1 MRVFFQ
7 TSRQRSFLSA
17 CRIARK
23 KWSASVPLLLAA
35 LLTVVF
41 YSCRDEDL
49 LPSVQSVEHNG
60 TRTEDNANT
69 SGLTISGDI
78 KKFYDDKNNLLY
90 SGYTYAPSRRVPLV
104 GEGRVINQITKNLVG
119 VLSNSDNKLEY
130 LVDKN
135 LDNSVKLTGLAEVNT
150 GLPILSV
157 KDVNRVYYD
166 SSNGIKVGFLYK
178 DPGGLLSLNV
188 LKGFWVKT
196 YLKGEEQDG
205 SSTSGSGD
213 DFQLLNLNLL
223 NVSGGLSEISFTTTK
238 PFDEVRI
245 GCASIDVDVLSGLE
259 FYYAFVGENPK
270 KIAASFGY
278 YKEAETN
285 SGLGN
290 TNNLIDEYPDNS
302 EQLSM
307 LGHHELYV
315 DFNEK
320 IVKDSEI
327 GFKTGGLKTLD
338 IDLTGLS
345 LFELTNNDVNNKYV
359 WGNEKVLS
367 GGIGI
372 SLLGTQDGSMSAIA
386 KEDCYGVKIKLNTGL
401 VGGLLD
407 AILGLLGNTHY
418 YYAYSRDPVEIDVSS
433 YFTIGNDTIST
444 DYYNLPTPSD
454 DGSVSYSLDRW
465 PSGATSPS
473 ISGNRITG
481 MTVNGDYVV
490 QAIYKRGEETSWSY
504 AVIHR
509 DKKEAEAGC
518 NTMMINTSA
527 NQGQYTVVESSGSQ
541 GGISLFN
548 KINNRQNLVDDD
560 YTNYAEA
567 TNVLSLIQFGS
578 LAGVHSSQDIAPQGG
593 GKTRVGFVM
602 QTNNQLLG
610 ADVLKFFFI
619 RLYNDGKEVFSG
631 LTAENDAVGVGL
643 VGNDGSKLRFY
654 VETDQTFDQVE
665 LWTAGLLNVNLNTF
679 RLYYAFYEPVTCEEY
694 AGTSEAC
701 MEMITAQKHGATI
714 NYAETKSSSAA
725 SVGSTMNNLSY
736 VIDNSQ
742 QTAASIVAG
751 VSLISRSTVAV
762 KFNSI
767 RGGQPVGAI
776 LRTPGYVLNAS
787 VLQNVTIAAYNG
799 GQAVA
804 SESTSGGLAS
814 IEVISDAGLAYME
827 VTPLQDYDEVRIS
840 FPSLADALETVW
852 LSGFYIRPDA
862 NGNGIPDCAE
872 EPDDQ
877 GGTDGITYKSITE
890 HVCVDETNDLG
901 KVRISVDAQDDKV
914 GTKLTFTCYPY
925 NGNGQKIEQEA
936 ELQQDDK
943 GYFFELS
950 LPVGDYSIS
959 GLSTYNGLRAQV
971 HPLKTT
977 WKRNAADTDWNNW
990 SNWTDGSPWG
1000 CTNVVIPTG
1009 ATRYPNLKAWGSVD
1023 KFYGGNY
1030 CANIHFEPGAA
1041 VLNTQYLEYDCAYV
1055 EMEVQSGMYHMIS
1068 TPLHGMVTGDMF
1080 VSPEMPAYF
1089 TPLNG
1094 ATYREVRHNPVV
1106 RQKMYSRAV
1115 TTATSGTDL
1124 NGTVAATADWSRTF
1138 NAVAQLYEQAQ
1149 GIKMMVGNEGD
1160 GTSYRLRF
1168 PKAYTEYNYYTL
1180 SGGWVKEE
1188 TLPEGA
1194 RNMNGKFAYEESG
1207 FKPENAGRSFTFKLR
1222 NEEQG
1227 ATYFVAGNPFMSY
1240 LDIKTFLTENKQSVQ
1255 AIRIIDSEN
1264 VFGEEEGLVR
1274 ISLSENGN
1282 LSFDVAGEQ
1291 SNTIAPLQ
1299 AFYVEAS
1306 GDNASDN
1313 VDITYTSNM
1322 FVQPFASTA
1331 TRSSRSASVPAAGEM
1346 KISAVSGNSVSSC
1359 SLLRSAGASDAY
1371 NAKEDV
1377 ITLIDEN
1384 FMPKVKVYTVAGKR
1398 ALDIQKI
1405 KNAARVDL
1413 GFMVKD
1419 GSQQTKF
1426 TLNYGSN
1433 WKGWTLV
1440 DKQTGN
1446 RYLLDGTSLTVN
1458 AGAMKSNNGRFY
1470 LVKE

>member
-1 MRVFFQ
+1 MSVFFQ

-17 CRIARK
+17 CRIAGK
-23 KWSASVPLLLAA
+23 KWSASVPLFLAA

-49 LPSVQSVEHNG
+49 LPSVQSFEQGG
-60 TRTEDNANT
+60 TRAEAAST
-69 SGLTISGDI
+69 SGLDVVQ
-78 KKFYDDKNNLLY
+78 DA
-90 SGYTYAPSRRVPLV
+90 TYGATYKPNCRVPLV

-135 LDNSVKLTGLAEVNT
+135 LDNFVSLKGLAEVNA

-166 SSNGIKVGFLYK
+166 SSNVIKVGFLYK
-178 DPGGLLSLNV
+178 DPGGLLSLDV

-205 SSTSGSGD
+205 SSTSGSGEN
-213 DFQLLNLNLL
+213 FQLLNLNLL
-223 NVSGGLSEISFTTTK
+223 NVSGGLSEISFTTKK

-270 KIAASFGY
+270 KIAA
-278 YKEAETN
+278 KEH
-285 SGLGN
+285 
-290 TNNLIDEYPDNS
+290 EYPDAKQERPS
-302 EQLSM
+302 
-307 LGHHELYV
+307 
-315 DFNEK
+315 
-320 IVKDSEI
+320 
-327 GFKTGGLKTLD
+327 
-338 IDLTGLS
+338 
-345 LFELTNNDVNNKYV
+345 TNITD
-359 WGNEKVLS
+359 
-367 GGIGI
+367 
-372 SLLGTQDGSMSAIA
+372 LLGRNLVDSDISNGPTCELLS
-386 KEDCYGVKIKLNTGL
+386 GL
-401 VGGLLD
+401 VGGGLTCRVDFGATIPVGSEVGYYTKGGGLASISLGATKLNAYDTGDNNPQSINTEGGIGVSALVGGAREFSMILTKENAQRLELDLPSGINLLS
-407 AILGLLGNTHY
+407 AVQVH
-418 YYAYSRDPVEIDVSS
+418 YAYSRDPVEIDVSS

-454 DGSVSYSLDRW
+454 GSVTYSLISW

-473 ISGNRITG
+473 ISGNHMTG

-490 QAIYKRGEETSWSY
+490 KAIYTREEKETSWSY

-509 DKKEAEAGC
+509 NKKEAVAGC
-518 NTMMINTSA
+518 NTMMINTSG
-527 NQGQYTVVESSGSQ
+527 NEGQYTVVESSGSQ

-548 KINNRQNLVDDD
+548 KINNRQNLVDGD

-593 GKTRVGFVM
+593 KTRVGFVM

-619 RLYNDGKEVFSG
+619 RLYKDGEEVFSG
-631 LTAENDAVGVGL
+631 LTAENDAIGVGL

-654 VETDQTFDQVE
+654 VETDKTFDQVE

-714 NYAETKSSSAA
+714 NYAETKSSSVA
-725 SVGSTMNNLSY
+725 SVGATTNNLSY

-751 VSLISRSTVAV
+751 VSLISRPTVAV

-767 RGGQPVGAI
+767 RGGQPLGAI

-804 SESTSGGLAS
+804 SESTSSGLAS

-827 VTPLQDYDEVRIS
+827 VTPLQDYNEVRIS

-872 EPDDQ
+872 ELEVQ
-877 GGTDGITYKSITE
+877 GEIDIVYRDITE
-890 HVCVDETNDLG
+890 HVCVDETTYLG
-901 KVRISVDAQDDKV
+901 NVRISVDAKPELL
-914 GTKLTFTCYPY
+914 GTELTFTCYPY

-936 ELQQDDK
+936 ALQQDNN

-977 WKRNAADTDWNNW
+977 WKRNALDTDWNNW
-990 SNWTDGSPWG
+990 NNWTDGSPWG
-1000 CTNVVIPTG
+1000 CTNVVIPAG
-1009 ATRYPNLKAWGSVD
+1009 ATRYPNLNAWGSVD

-1115 TTATSGTDL
+1115 TTATSGTDP
-1124 NGTVAATADWSRTF
+1124 NGTVVATADWSRTF
-1138 NAVAQLYEQAQ
+1138 NAVAQPYEQAQ
-1149 GIKMMVGNEGD
+1149 GIKMMVGND
-1160 GTSYRLRF
+1160 WGTSYRLRF

-1180 SGGWVKEE
+1180 SGGWVKKE

-1194 RNMNGKFAYEESG
+1194 RNMNGKFAYEVIG
-1207 FKPENAGRSFTFKLR
+1207 FNPENAGSSFTFELR

-1227 ATYFVAGNPFMSY
+1227 ATCFVAGNPFMSY

-1264 VFGEEEGLVR
+1264 IFGGKEGLVR
-1274 ISLSENGN
+1274 ISLGENGD

-1299 AFYVEAS
+1299 AFYVEVS
-1306 GDNASDN
+1306 GDYASDN
-1313 VDITYTSNM
+1313 VNITYTSNM
-1322 FVQPFASTA
+1322 FVQPSASTA
-1331 TRSSRSASVPAAGEM
+1331 TRSSRSASVPTAGEM

-1371 NAKEDV
+1371 NAKEDIV
-1377 ITLIDEN
+1377 SLIDED
-1384 FMPKVKVYTVAGKR
+1384 FMPKVKVYTVADKR
-1398 ALDIQKI
+1398 ALDIQKMS
-1405 KNAARVDL
+1405 NATRVGL

-1419 GSQQTKF
+1419 GSQQTEF
-1426 TLNYGSN
+1426 TLDYGSN

-1440 DKQTGN
+1440 DKQTGK

-1458 AGAMKSNNGRFY
+1458 AGAMKSNDGRFY

>member
-1 MRVFFQ
+1 MSVFFQ

-17 CRIARK
+17 CRIAGK
-23 KWSASVPLLLAA
+23 KWSASVPLFLAA

-49 LPSVQSVEHNG
+49 LPSVQSFEQGG
-60 TRTEDNANT
+60 TRAETAST
-69 SGLTISGDI
+69 SGLDVVQ
-78 KKFYDDKNNLLY
+78 DA
-90 SGYTYAPSRRVPLV
+90 TYGATYKPNCRVPLV

-135 LDNSVKLTGLAEVNT
+135 LDNFVSLKGLAEVNA

-188 LKGFWVKT
+188 LQGFWVKT
-196 YLKGEEQDG
+196 YLKGKEQDG
-205 SSTSGSGD
+205 SSTSGSGEN
-213 DFQLLNLNLL
+213 FQLLNLNLL

-270 KIAASFGY
+270 KIAAE
-278 YKEAETN
+278 KH
-285 SGLGN
+285 
-290 TNNLIDEYPDNS
+290 EYPYA
-302 EQLSM
+302 EQERPLHPLSKGD
-307 LGHHELYV
+307 LV
-315 DFNEK
+315 NE
-320 IVKDSEI
+320 S
-327 GFKTGGLKTLD
+327 
-338 IDLTGLS
+338 LT
-345 LFELTNNDVNNKYV
+345 
-359 WGNEKVLS
+359 
-367 GGIGI
+367 
-372 SLLGTQDGSMSAIA
+372 DGPVC
-386 KEDCYGVKIKLNTGL
+386 EL
-401 VGGLLD
+401 VGGLLGGGLTCRVD
-407 AILGLLGNTHY
+407 FGATIPVGSEVGYYTTGGGLASISLGATKLNAYDTSDNNPQSINAESGIGVSALAGGAREFSMILTKKDTRRLELDLPSGINLLSAVQVH
-418 YYAYSRDPVEIDVSS
+418 YAYSRDPVEIDVSS

-444 DYYNLPTPSD
+444 DYYNLPTPSE
-454 DGSVSYSLDRW
+454 GTVIYSLISS
-465 PSGATSPS
+465 PNGVTSPE
-473 ISGNRITG
+473 ISGNHITG

-490 QAIYKRGEETSWSY
+490 KAVYTREEKEISWSY

-509 DKKEAEAGC
+509 NKKEAEAGC
-518 NTMMINTSA
+518 NTMMINTSG
-527 NQGQYTVVESSGSQ
+527 NEGQYTVVESSGSQ

-548 KINNRQNLVDDD
+548 KINNRQNLVDGD

-578 LAGVHSSQDIAPQGG
+578 LAGVHSSQDIALQGG

-619 RLYNDGKEVFSG
+619 RLYKDGKEVFSG

-654 VETDQTFDQVE
+654 VETDRTFDQVE

-714 NYAETKSSSAA
+714 NYAETKSSSVA
-725 SVGSTMNNLSY
+725 SVGATTNNLSY

-751 VSLISRSTVAV
+751 VSLISRPTVAV

-767 RGGQPVGAI
+767 RGGQPLGAI

-804 SESTSGGLAS
+804 SESTSSGLAS

-827 VTPLQDYDEVRIS
+827 VTPLQDYNEVRIS

-872 EPDDQ
+872 ELEVQ
-877 GGTDGITYKSITE
+877 GEIDIVYRDITE
-890 HVCVDETNDLG
+890 HVCVGEKTYLG
-901 KVRISVDAQDDKV
+901 NVRISVDAKPELL
-914 GTKLTFTCYPY
+914 GTELTFTCYPY

-936 ELQQDDK
+936 ALQQDNN

-977 WKRNAADTDWNNW
+977 WKRNALDTDWNNW
-990 SNWTDGSPWG
+990 NNWTDGSPWG
-1000 CTNVVIPTG
+1000 CTKVVIPAG
-1009 ATRYPNLKAWGSVD
+1009 ATRYPNLNAWGSVD

-1094 ATYREVRHNPVV
+1094 AAYREVRHNPVV

-1115 TTATSGTDL
+1115 TTATSGTDP
-1124 NGTVAATADWSRTF
+1124 NGTVVATADWSRTF
-1138 NAVAQLYEQAQ
+1138 NAVAQPYEQAQ
-1149 GIKMMVGNEGD
+1149 GIKMMVGND
-1160 GTSYRLRF
+1160 WGTSYRLRF

-1180 SGGWVKEE
+1180 SGGWVKKE

-1194 RNMNGKFAYEESG
+1194 RNMNGKFAYEVIG
-1207 FKPENAGRSFTFKLR
+1207 FNPENAGSSFTFELR

-1227 ATYFVAGNPFMSY
+1227 ATCFVAGNPFMSY

-1264 VFGEEEGLVR
+1264 IFGGKEGLVR
-1274 ISLSENGN
+1274 ISLGENGD

-1299 AFYVEAS
+1299 AFYVEVS
-1306 GDNASDN
+1306 GDYASDN
-1313 VDITYTSNM
+1313 VNITYTSNM
-1322 FVQPFASTA
+1322 FVQPSASTA
-1331 TRSSRSASVPAAGEM
+1331 TRSSRSASVPTAGEM

-1371 NAKEDV
+1371 NAKEDIV
-1377 ITLIDEN
+1377 SLIDED
-1384 FMPKVKVYTVAGKR
+1384 FMPKVKVYTVADKR
-1398 ALDIQKI
+1398 ALDIQKMS
-1405 KNAARVDL
+1405 NATRVGL

-1419 GSQQTKF
+1419 GSQQTEF
-1426 TLNYGSN
+1426 TLDYGSN

-1440 DKQTGN
+1440 DKQTGK

-1458 AGAMKSNNGRFY
+1458 AGAMKSNDGRFY

>member
-1 MRVFFQ
+1 MSVFFQ

-17 CRIARK
+17 CRIAGK
-23 KWSASVPLLLAA
+23 KWSASVPLFLAA

-49 LPSVQSVEHNG
+49 LPSVQSFEQGG
-60 TRTEDNANT
+60 TRAEAAST
-69 SGLTISGDI
+69 SGLDVVQ
-78 KKFYDDKNNLLY
+78 DA
-90 SGYTYAPSRRVPLV
+90 TYGATYKPNCRVPLV

-135 LDNSVKLTGLAEVNT
+135 LDNFVSLKGLVEVNA

-178 DPGGLLSLNV
+178 DPGGLLSLDV

-205 SSTSGSGD
+205 SSTSGSGEN
-213 DFQLLNLNLL
+213 FQLLNLNLL

-259 FYYAFVGENPK
+259 FYYAFVGENSK
-270 KIAASFGY
+270 KIAAE
-278 YKEAETN
+278 KH
-285 SGLGN
+285 
-290 TNNLIDEYPDNS
+290 EYPYA
-302 EQLSM
+302 EQERPRHHLSKGD
-307 LGHHELYV
+307 LVNESLTDGPVCELV
-315 DFNEK
+315 
-320 IVKDSEI
+320 S
-327 GFKTGGLKTLD
+327 
-338 IDLTGLS
+338 
-345 LFELTNNDVNNKYV
+345 
-359 WGNEKVLS
+359 
-367 GGIGI
+367 
-372 SLLGTQDGSMSAIA
+372 
-386 KEDCYGVKIKLNTGL
+386 
-401 VGGLLD
+401 
-407 AILGLLGNTHY
+407 GLLGGGLTCRVDFGATIPVGSEVGY
-418 YYAYSRDPVEIDVSS
+418 YTTGGGLASISLGATELNAYDTSDNNPQSINAESGIGVSALAGGAREFSMILTKKDTRRLELDLPSGINLLSAVQVRYAYSRDPVEIDVSS

-444 DYYNLPTPSD
+444 DYYNLPTPSE
-454 DGSVSYSLDRW
+454 GTVIYSLISS
-465 PSGATSPS
+465 PNGVTSPE
-473 ISGNRITG
+473 ISGNHITG

-490 QAIYKRGEETSWSY
+490 KAVYTREEKEISWSY

-509 DKKEAEAGC
+509 NKKEAEAGC
-518 NTMMINTSA
+518 NTMMINTSG
-527 NQGQYTVVESSGSQ
+527 NEGQYTVVESSGSQ

-548 KINNRQNLVDDD
+548 KINNRQNLVDGD

-578 LAGVHSSQDIAPQGG
+578 LAGVHSSQDIALQGG

-619 RLYNDGKEVFSG
+619 RLYKDGKEVFSG

-654 VETDQTFDQVE
+654 VETDRTFDQVE

-714 NYAETKSSSAA
+714 NYAETKSSSVA
-725 SVGSTMNNLSY
+725 SVGATTNNLSY

-751 VSLISRSTVAV
+751 VSLISRPTVAV

-767 RGGQPVGAI
+767 RGGQPLGAI

-804 SESTSGGLAS
+804 SESTSSGLAS

-827 VTPLQDYDEVRIS
+827 VTPLQDYNEVRIS

-872 EPDDQ
+872 ELEVQ
-877 GGTDGITYKSITE
+877 GEIDIVYRDITE
-890 HVCVDETNDLG
+890 HVCVDETTYLG
-901 KVRISVDAQDDKV
+901 NVRISVDAKPELL
-914 GTKLTFTCYPY
+914 GTELTFTCYPY

-936 ELQQDDK
+936 ALQQDNN

-977 WKRNAADTDWNNW
+977 WKRNALDTDWNNW
-990 SNWTDGSPWG
+990 NNWTDGSPWG
-1000 CTNVVIPTG
+1000 CTNVVIPAG
-1009 ATRYPNLKAWGSVD
+1009 ATRYPNLNAWGSVD

-1115 TTATSGTDL
+1115 TTATSGTDP
-1124 NGTVAATADWSRTF
+1124 NGTVVATADWSRTF
-1138 NAVAQLYEQAQ
+1138 NAVAQPYEQAQ
-1149 GIKMMVGNEGD
+1149 GIKMMVGND
-1160 GTSYRLRF
+1160 WGTSYRLRF

-1180 SGGWVKEE
+1180 SGGWVKKE

-1194 RNMNGKFAYEESG
+1194 RNMNGKFAYEVIG
-1207 FKPENAGRSFTFKLR
+1207 FNPENAGSSFTFELR

-1227 ATYFVAGNPFMSY
+1227 ATCFVAGNPFMSY

-1264 VFGEEEGLVR
+1264 IFGGKEGLVR
-1274 ISLSENGN
+1274 ISLGENGD

-1299 AFYVEAS
+1299 AFYVEVS
-1306 GDNASDN
+1306 GDYASDN
-1313 VDITYTSNM
+1313 VNITYTSNM
-1322 FVQPFASTA
+1322 FVQPSASTA
-1331 TRSSRSASVPAAGEM
+1331 TRSSRSASVPTAGEM

-1371 NAKEDV
+1371 NAKEDIV
-1377 ITLIDEN
+1377 SLIDED
-1384 FMPKVKVYTVAGKR
+1384 FMPKVKVYTVADKR
-1398 ALDIQKI
+1398 ALDIQKMS
-1405 KNAARVDL
+1405 NATRVGL

-1419 GSQQTKF
+1419 GSQQTEF
-1426 TLNYGSN
+1426 TLDYGSN

-1440 DKQTGN
+1440 DKQTGK

-1458 AGAMKSNNGRFY
+1458 AGAMKSNDGRFY

>member
-1 MRVFFQ
+1 MSVFFQ

-17 CRIARK
+17 CRIAGK
-23 KWSASVPLLLAA
+23 KWSASVPLFLAA

-49 LPSVQSVEHNG
+49 LPSVQSFEQGG
-60 TRTEDNANT
+60 TRAEAAST
-69 SGLTISGDI
+69 SGLDVVQ
-78 KKFYDDKNNLLY
+78 DA
-90 SGYTYAPSRRVPLV
+90 TYGATYKPNCRVPLV

-135 LDNSVKLTGLAEVNT
+135 LDNFVSLKGLAEVNA

-166 SSNGIKVGFLYK
+166 SSNVIKVGFLYK
-178 DPGGLLSLNV
+178 DPGGLLSLDV

-205 SSTSGSGD
+205 SSTSGSGEN
-213 DFQLLNLNLL
+213 FQLLNLNLL
-223 NVSGGLSEISFTTTK
+223 NVSGGLSEISFTTKK

-270 KIAASFGY
+270 KIAA
-278 YKEAETN
+278 KEH
-285 SGLGN
+285 
-290 TNNLIDEYPDNS
+290 EYPDAKQERPS
-302 EQLSM
+302 
-307 LGHHELYV
+307 
-315 DFNEK
+315 
-320 IVKDSEI
+320 
-327 GFKTGGLKTLD
+327 
-338 IDLTGLS
+338 
-345 LFELTNNDVNNKYV
+345 TNITD
-359 WGNEKVLS
+359 
-367 GGIGI
+367 
-372 SLLGTQDGSMSAIA
+372 LLGRNLVDSDISNGPTCELLS
-386 KEDCYGVKIKLNTGL
+386 GL
-401 VGGLLD
+401 VGGGLTCRVDFGATIPVGSEVGYYTKGGGLASISLGATKLNAYDTGDNNPQSINTEGGIGVSALVGGAREFSMILTKENAQRLELDLPSGINLLS
-407 AILGLLGNTHY
+407 AVQVH
-418 YYAYSRDPVEIDVSS
+418 YAYSRDPVEIDVSS

-454 DGSVSYSLDRW
+454 GSVTYSLISW

-473 ISGNRITG
+473 ISGNHMTG

-490 QAIYKRGEETSWSY
+490 KAIYTREEKETSWSY

-509 DKKEAEAGC
+509 NKKEAVAGC
-518 NTMMINTSA
+518 NTMMINTSG
-527 NQGQYTVVESSGSQ
+527 NEGQYTVVESSGSQ

-548 KINNRQNLVDDD
+548 KINNRQNLVDGD

-593 GKTRVGFVM
+593 KTRVGFVM

-619 RLYNDGKEVFSG
+619 RLYKDGEEVFSG
-631 LTAENDAVGVGL
+631 LTAENDAIGVGL

-654 VETDQTFDQVE
+654 VETDKTFDQVE

-679 RLYYAFYEPVTCEEY
+679 RLYYAFYEPTTCEEY

-714 NYAETKSSSAA
+714 NYAETKSSSVA
-725 SVGSTMNNLSY
+725 SVGATTNNLSY

-767 RGGQPVGAI
+767 RGGQPLGAI

-804 SESTSGGLAS
+804 SESTSSGLAS

-827 VTPLQDYDEVRIS
+827 VTPLQDYNEVRIS

-872 EPDDQ
+872 ELEVQ
-877 GGTDGITYKSITE
+877 GEIDIVYRGITE
-890 HVCVDETNDLG
+890 HVCVDETTYLG
-901 KVRISVDAQDDKV
+901 NVRISVDAKPELL
-914 GTKLTFTCYPY
+914 GTELTFTCYPY

-936 ELQQDDK
+936 ALQQDNN

-977 WKRNAADTDWNNW
+977 WKRNASDTDWNNW
-990 SNWTDGSPWG
+990 NNWTDGSPWG
-1000 CTNVVIPTG
+1000 CTNVVIPAG
-1009 ATRYPNLKAWGSVD
+1009 ATRYPNLNAWGSVD

-1115 TTATSGTDL
+1115 TTATSGTDP
-1124 NGTVAATADWSRTF
+1124 NGTVAATVDWSRTF
-1138 NAVAQLYEQAQ
+1138 NAVAQPYEQAQ
-1149 GIKMMVGNEGD
+1149 GIKMMVGND
-1160 GTSYRLRF
+1160 WGTSYRLRF

-1180 SGGWVKEE
+1180 SGGWVKKE

-1194 RNMNGKFAYEESG
+1194 RNMNGKFAYEVIG
-1207 FKPENAGRSFTFKLR
+1207 FNPENAGSSFTFELR

-1264 VFGEEEGLVR
+1264 IFGGEEGLVR
-1274 ISLSENGN
+1274 ISLGENGD

-1299 AFYVEAS
+1299 AFYVEVS
-1306 GDNASDN
+1306 GDYASDN
-1313 VDITYTSNM
+1313 VNITYTSNM
-1322 FVQPFASTA
+1322 FVQPSASTA
-1331 TRSSRSASVPAAGEM
+1331 TRSSRSASVPTAGEM

-1359 SLLRSAGASDAY
+1359 SLLHSAGASDAY
-1371 NAKEDV
+1371 NAKEDIV
-1377 ITLIDEN
+1377 SLIDED
-1384 FMPKVKVYTVAGKR
+1384 FMPKVKVYTVADKR
-1398 ALDIQKI
+1398 ALDIQKMS
-1405 KNAARVDL
+1405 NATRVGL

-1419 GSQQTKF
+1419 GSQQTEF
-1426 TLNYGSN
+1426 TLDYGSN

-1440 DKQTGN
+1440 DKQTGK

-1458 AGAMKSNNGRFY
+1458 AGAMKSNDGRFY

>member
-1 MRVFFQ
+1 MSVFFQ

-17 CRIARK
+17 CRIAGK
-23 KWSASVPLLLAA
+23 KWSASVPLFLAA

-49 LPSVQSVEHNG
+49 LPSVQSFEQGG
-60 TRTEDNANT
+60 TRAEAAST
-69 SGLTISGDI
+69 SGLDVVQ
-78 KKFYDDKNNLLY
+78 DA
-90 SGYTYAPSRRVPLV
+90 TYGATYKPNCRVPLV

-135 LDNSVKLTGLAEVNT
+135 LDNSVSLKGLAEVNA

-178 DPGGLLSLNV
+178 APGGLLSLNV
-188 LKGFWVKT
+188 LQGFWVKT
-196 YLKGEEQDG
+196 YLKGKEQDG

-213 DFQLLNLNLL
+213 NFKLLNLNLL

-245 GCASIDVDVLSGLE
+245 GCASIDVNVLSGLE

-270 KIAASFGY
+270 KIAAETYAYPTAKQEKPAHLGTGDLVNKNLNDGPVCELVSGLLGGLTCRVDFGATIPVGSEVGY
-278 YKEAETN
+278 YT
-285 SGLGN
+285 
-290 TNNLIDEYPDNS
+290 
-302 EQLSM
+302 
-307 LGHHELYV
+307 
-315 DFNEK
+315 
-320 IVKDSEI
+320 
-327 GFKTGGLKTLD
+327 TGGGLASISLGATKLNAYD
-338 IDLTGLS
+338 TGD
-345 LFELTNNDVNNKYV
+345 NNPQSINT
-359 WGNEKVLS
+359 ES
-367 GGIGI
+367 GIGV
-372 SLLGTQDGSMSAIA
+372 SA
-386 KEDCYGVKIKLNTGL
+386 L
-401 VGGLLD
+401 VGGAREFSMILTKKDTRRLELDLPSGINLLS
-407 AILGLLGNTHY
+407 AVKVH
-418 YYAYSRDPVEIDVSS
+418 YAYSRDPVEIDVSS

-444 DYYNLPTPSD
+444 DYYNLPTPSE
-454 DGSVSYSLDRW
+454 GTVIYSLISW

-473 ISGNRITG
+473 ISGNHMTG

-490 QAIYKRGEETSWSY
+490 KAVYTREEKEISWSY

-509 DKKEAEAGC
+509 NKKEAEAGC
-518 NTMMINTSA
+518 NTMMINTSGSE
-527 NQGQYTVVESSGSQ
+527 GQYTVVESSGSQ

-548 KINNRQNLVDDD
+548 KINNRQNLVDGD

-593 GKTRVGFVM
+593 KTRVGFVM

-619 RLYNDGKEVFSG
+619 RLYKDGEEVFSG
-631 LTAENDAVGVGL
+631 LTAENDAIGVGL

-654 VETDQTFDQVE
+654 VETDKTFDQVE

-679 RLYYAFYEPVTCEEY
+679 RLYYAFYEPTTCEEY

-714 NYAETKSSSAA
+714 NYAETKSSSVA
-725 SVGSTMNNLSY
+725 SVGTTMNNLSY

-767 RGGQPVGAI
+767 RGGQPLGAI

-827 VTPLQDYDEVRIS
+827 VTPLQGYDEVRIS

-877 GGTDGITYKSITE
+877 GETDIAYKSITE
-890 HVCVDETNDLG
+890 HVCVDETTYLG
-901 KVRISVDAQDDKV
+901 NVRIFVDAQDDKV

-936 ELQQDDK
+936 ELRQDDK

-959 GLSTYNGLRAQV
+959 GLSTYNGMRAQV

-977 WKRNAADTDWNNW
+977 WKRNASDTDWNNW

-1000 CTNVVIPTG
+1000 CTNVVIPAG
-1009 ATRYPNLKAWGSVD
+1009 ATRYPDLNAWGSVD

-1068 TPLHGMVTGDMF
+1068 TLLHGMITGDMF

-1089 TPLNG
+1089 TPLKED
-1094 ATYREVRHNPVV
+1094 TYREMRHNPIV

-1115 TTATSGTDL
+1115 TTATSGT
-1124 NGTVAATADWSRTF
+1124 NGTVVATADWSRTF
-1138 NAVAQLYEQAQ
+1138 NAVAQPYEQAQ
-1149 GIKMMVGNEGD
+1149 GIKMMVGND
-1160 GTSYRLRF
+1160 WGTSYRLRF

-1180 SGGWVKEE
+1180 SGGWVKKE

-1207 FKPENAGRSFTFKLR
+1207 FKPENAGRSFTFELR

-1255 AIRIIDSEN
+1255 AIRIIDSES

-1274 ISLSENGN
+1274 ISLGKNGD

-1299 AFYVEAS
+1299 AFYVEALE
-1306 GDNASDN
+1306 GYTSDN
-1313 VDITYTSNM
+1313 VNITYTSDM
-1322 FVQPFASTA
+1322 FVQPSASTA
-1331 TRSSRSASVPAAGEM
+1331 TRSSRSASVPTAGEM

-1359 SLLRSAGASDAY
+1359 SLIRSAGASDAY
-1371 NAKEDV
+1371 NAKEDIV
-1377 ITLIDEN
+1377 SLIDED
-1384 FMPKVKVYTVAGKR
+1384 FMPKVKVYTVADKR
-1398 ALDIQKI
+1398 ALDIQKMS
-1405 KNAARVDL
+1405 NATRVDL

-1419 GSQQTKF
+1419 GSQQTEF
-1426 TLNYGSN
+1426 TLDYGSN

-1440 DKQTGN
+1440 DKQTGK

-1458 AGAMKSNNGRFY
+1458 AGAMKSNDGRFY

>member
-17 CRIARK
+17 CRIAGK

-60 TRTEDNANT
+60 TRNETEST
-69 SGLTISGDI
+69 SGLDVVQDEIYGA
-78 KKFYDDKNNLLY
+78 
-90 SGYTYAPSRRVPLV
+90 TYKPNCRVPLV

-135 LDNSVKLTGLAEVNT
+135 LDNSVSLKGLAEVNT

-188 LKGFWVKT
+188 LQGFWVKT
-196 YLKGEEQDG
+196 YLKGKEQDG

-213 DFQLLNLNLL
+213 KFQLLNLNLL

-245 GCASIDVDVLSGLE
+245 GCASISVEVLSGLE
-259 FYYAFVGENPK
+259 FYYAFVGENPE
-270 KIAASFGY
+270 KIATYNGY
-278 YKEAETN
+278 YKQPETD
-285 SGLGN
+285 SGGSITGLGN
-290 TNNLIDEYPDNS
+290 TNNLIDEELDNS
-302 EQLSM
+302 EQLS
-307 LGHHELYV
+307 LAGHHELYV

-327 GFKTGGLKTLD
+327 GFKTGGFKTLD

-407 AILGLLGNTHY
+407 VILGLLGNTHY

-454 DGSVSYSLDRW
+454 GTVTYSLISY
-465 PSGATSPS
+465 PEGATFPS

-578 LAGVHSSQDIAPQGG
+578 LAGVHSSQYIAPQGG

-619 RLYNDGKEVFSG
+619 RLYKDGEEVFSG

-714 NYAETKSSSAA
+714 NYAETKSSSVA
-725 SVGSTMNNLSY
+725 SVGTTMNNLSY

-751 VSLISRSTVAV
+751 VSLISRPTVAV

-767 RGGQPVGAI
+767 RGGQPLGAI
-776 LRTPGYVLNAS
+776 LRTPGYILNVSA
-787 VLQNVTIAAYNG
+787 LQNVTIAAYNG

-814 IEVISDAGLAYME
+814 IEVISDAGLAYIE

-840 FPSLADALETVW
+840 FPSLANALETVW

-872 EPDDQ
+872 EPADQ

-901 KVRISVDAQDDKV
+901 NVRISVDAQDDK
-914 GTKLTFTCYPY
+914 TKLTFTCYPY

-936 ELQQDDK
+936 ELQHDDK

-1000 CTNVVIPTG
+1000 CTNVVIPTE
-1009 ATRYPNLKAWGSVD
+1009 ATRYPDLKAWDSVD
-1023 KFYGGNY
+1023 DFYGGNY

-1089 TPLNG
+1089 TPLKED
-1094 ATYREVRHNPVV
+1094 TYREVRHNPIV

-1124 NGTVAATADWSRTF
+1124 NGTVASTADWSRTF

-1180 SGGWVKEE
+1180 SGRWVKEE

-1240 LDIKTFLTENKQSVQ
+1240 LDIKTFLTENKRSVQ

-1306 GDNASDN
+1306 GDYASDN
-1313 VDITYTSNM
+1313 VDITYTSDM
-1322 FVQPFASTA
+1322 FVQPSASTA

-1377 ITLIDEN
+1377 VSLIDED
-1384 FMPKVKVYTVAGKR
+1384 FMPKVKVYTVADKR
-1398 ALDIQKI
+1398 ALDIQKMS
-1405 KNAARVDL
+1405 NATRVGL

-1419 GSQQTKF
+1419 ASQQTEF
-1426 TLNYGSN
+1426 TLDYGSN

-1440 DKQTGN
+1440 DKQTGK

-1458 AGAMKSNNGRFY
+1458 AGAMKSNDGRFY

>member
-1 MRVFFQ
+1 MSVFFQ

-17 CRIARK
+17 CRIAGK
-23 KWSASVPLLLAA
+23 KWSASVPLFLAA

-49 LPSVQSVEHNG
+49 LPSVQSFEQGG
-60 TRTEDNANT
+60 TRAEAAST
-69 SGLTISGDI
+69 SGLDVVQDATGA
-78 KKFYDDKNNLLY
+78 
-90 SGYTYAPSRRVPLV
+90 TYKPNCRVPLV

-135 LDNSVKLTGLAEVNT
+135 LDNSVSLKGLAEVNA

-178 DPGGLLSLNV
+178 APGGLLSLNV
-188 LKGFWVKT
+188 LQGFWVKT
-196 YLKGEEQDG
+196 YLKGKEQDG

-213 DFQLLNLNLL
+213 NFKLLNLNLL

-245 GCASIDVDVLSGLE
+245 GCASISVEVLSGLE

-270 KIAASFGY
+270 KIAA
-278 YKEAETN
+278 KEH
-285 SGLGN
+285 
-290 TNNLIDEYPDNS
+290 EYPDAKQERPS
-302 EQLSM
+302 
-307 LGHHELYV
+307 
-315 DFNEK
+315 
-320 IVKDSEI
+320 
-327 GFKTGGLKTLD
+327 
-338 IDLTGLS
+338 
-345 LFELTNNDVNNKYV
+345 TNITD
-359 WGNEKVLS
+359 
-367 GGIGI
+367 
-372 SLLGTQDGSMSAIA
+372 LLGRNLVDSDISNGPTCELLS
-386 KEDCYGVKIKLNTGL
+386 GL
-401 VGGLLD
+401 VGGGLTCRVDFGATIPVGSEVGYYTKGGGLASISLGATKLNAYDTGDNNPQSINTESGIGVSALAGGAREFSMILTKKDTRRLELDLPSGINLLS
-407 AILGLLGNTHY
+407 AVQVH
-418 YYAYSRDPVEIDVSS
+418 YAYSRDPVEIDVSS

-454 DGSVSYSLDRW
+454 GTVSYSLISW

-473 ISGNRITG
+473 ISGNHMTG
-481 MTVNGDYVV
+481 MTVNGDYAVKAV
-490 QAIYKRGEETSWSY
+490 YTREEKETSWSY

-509 DKKEAEAGC
+509 NKKEAVAGC
-518 NTMMINTSA
+518 NTMMINTSE

-548 KINNRQNLVDDD
+548 KINNRQNLVDGD

-593 GKTRVGFVM
+593 KTRVGFVM

-619 RLYNDGKEVFSG
+619 RLYKDGEEVFSG
-631 LTAENDAVGVGL
+631 LTAENDAIGVGL

-654 VETDQTFDQVE
+654 VETDKTFDQVE

-725 SVGSTMNNLSY
+725 SVGATMNNLSY

-787 VLQNVTIAAYNG
+787 VLQNVAIAAYYG

-872 EPDDQ
+872 EPEDQ
-877 GGTDGITYKSITE
+877 GETDITYRSITE
-890 HVCVDETNDLG
+890 HVCVDETTYLG
-901 KVRISVDAQDDKV
+901 NVRISVDAKSELL
-914 GTKLTFTCYPY
+914 GTELTFTCYPY
-925 NGNGQKIEQEA
+925 NGNGQKIEQKA

-959 GLSTYNGLRAQV
+959 GLSTYNELRAQV

-977 WKRNAADTDWNNW
+977 WKRNASDTDWNNW

-1000 CTNVVIPTG
+1000 CTNVVIPAG
-1009 ATRYPNLKAWGSVD
+1009 ATRYPNLNAWGSVD

-1068 TPLHGMVTGDMF
+1068 TPLHGMITGDMF

-1089 TPLNG
+1089 TPLKED
-1094 ATYREVRHNPVV
+1094 TYREMRHNPIV

-1115 TTATSGTDL
+1115 TTATSGT
-1124 NGTVAATADWSRTF
+1124 NGTVVATADWSRTF
-1138 NAVAQLYEQAQ
+1138 NAVAQPYEQAQ
-1149 GIKMMVGNEGD
+1149 GIKMMVGND
-1160 GTSYRLRF
+1160 WGTSYRLRF

-1180 SGGWVKEE
+1180 SGECVKKE
-1188 TLPEGA
+1188 TLPVEA
-1194 RNMNGKFAYEESG
+1194 RNMNGKFAYEVSG
-1207 FKPENAGRSFTFKLR
+1207 FNPENAGNSFTFELR
-1222 NEEQG
+1222 NDGKG

-1240 LDIKTFLTENKQSVQ
+1240 LDIKTFLTENKQFVQ
-1255 AIRIIDSEN
+1255 AIRIIDSES

-1274 ISLSENGN
+1274 ISLGKNGD
-1282 LSFDVAGEQ
+1282 LSFNVAGEQ

-1299 AFYVEAS
+1299 AFYVEALE
-1306 GDNASDN
+1306 GYTSDN
-1313 VDITYTSNM
+1313 VNITYTSDM
-1322 FVQPFASTA
+1322 FVQPSASTA
-1331 TRSSRSASVPAAGEM
+1331 TRSSRSASVPTAGEM

-1359 SLLRSAGASDAY
+1359 SLIRSAGASDAY
-1371 NAKEDV
+1371 NAKEDIV
-1377 ITLIDEN
+1377 SLIDED
-1384 FMPKVKVYTVAGKR
+1384 FMPKVKVYTVADKR
-1398 ALDIQKI
+1398 ALDIQKMS
-1405 KNAARVDL
+1405 NATRVGL

-1419 GSQQTKF
+1419 GSQQTEF
-1426 TLNYGSN
+1426 TLDYGSN

-1440 DKQTGN
+1440 DKQTGK

-1458 AGAMKSNNGRFY
+1458 AGAMKSNDGRFY

>member
-1 MRVFFQ
+1 MSVFFQ

-17 CRIARK
+17 CRIAGK
-23 KWSASVPLLLAA
+23 KWSASVPLFLAA

-49 LPSVQSVEHNG
+49 LPSVQSFEQGG
-60 TRTEDNANT
+60 TRAEAAST
-69 SGLTISGDI
+69 SGLDVVQ
-78 KKFYDDKNNLLY
+78 DA
-90 SGYTYAPSRRVPLV
+90 TYGATYKPNCRVPLV

-135 LDNSVKLTGLAEVNT
+135 LDNFVSLKGLAEVNA

-166 SSNGIKVGFLYK
+166 SSNVIKVGFLYK
-178 DPGGLLSLNV
+178 DPGGLLSLDV

-205 SSTSGSGD
+205 SSTSGSGEN
-213 DFQLLNLNLL
+213 FQLLNLNLL
-223 NVSGGLSEISFTTTK
+223 NVSGGLSEISFTTKK

-270 KIAASFGY
+270 KIAA
-278 YKEAETN
+278 KEH
-285 SGLGN
+285 
-290 TNNLIDEYPDNS
+290 EYPDAKQERPS
-302 EQLSM
+302 
-307 LGHHELYV
+307 
-315 DFNEK
+315 
-320 IVKDSEI
+320 
-327 GFKTGGLKTLD
+327 
-338 IDLTGLS
+338 
-345 LFELTNNDVNNKYV
+345 TNITD
-359 WGNEKVLS
+359 
-367 GGIGI
+367 
-372 SLLGTQDGSMSAIA
+372 LLGRNLVDSDISNGPTCELLS
-386 KEDCYGVKIKLNTGL
+386 GL
-401 VGGLLD
+401 VGGGLTCRVDFGATIPVGSEVGYYTKGGGLASISLGATKLNAYDTGDNNPQSINTEGGIGVSALVGGAREFSMILTKENAQRLELDLPSGINLLS
-407 AILGLLGNTHY
+407 AVQVH
-418 YYAYSRDPVEIDVSS
+418 YAYSRDPVEIDVSS

-454 DGSVSYSLDRW
+454 GSVTYSLISW

-473 ISGNRITG
+473 ISGNHMTG

-490 QAIYKRGEETSWSY
+490 KAIYTREEKETSWSY

-509 DKKEAEAGC
+509 NKKEAVAGC
-518 NTMMINTSA
+518 NTMMINTSG
-527 NQGQYTVVESSGSQ
+527 NEGQYTVVESSGSQ

-548 KINNRQNLVDDD
+548 KINNRQNLVDGD

-593 GKTRVGFVM
+593 KTRVGFVM

-619 RLYNDGKEVFSG
+619 RLYKDGEEVFSG
-631 LTAENDAVGVGL
+631 LTAENDAIGVGL

-654 VETDQTFDQVE
+654 VETDKTFDQVE

-679 RLYYAFYEPVTCEEY
+679 RLYYAFYEPTTCEEY

-714 NYAETKSSSAA
+714 NYAETKSSSVA
-725 SVGSTMNNLSY
+725 SVGATTNNLSY

-767 RGGQPVGAI
+767 RGGQPLGAI

-804 SESTSGGLAS
+804 SESTSSGLAS

-827 VTPLQDYDEVRIS
+827 VTPLQDYNEVRIS

-872 EPDDQ
+872 ELEVQ
-877 GGTDGITYKSITE
+877 GEIDIVYRGITE
-890 HVCVDETNDLG
+890 HVCVDETTYLG
-901 KVRISVDAQDDKV
+901 NVRISVDAKPELL
-914 GTKLTFTCYPY
+914 GTELTFTCYPY

-936 ELQQDDK
+936 ALQQDNN

-977 WKRNAADTDWNNW
+977 WKRNASDTDWNNW
-990 SNWTDGSPWG
+990 NNWTDGSPWG
-1000 CTNVVIPTG
+1000 CTNVVIPAG
-1009 ATRYPNLKAWGSVD
+1009 ATRYPNLNAWGSVD

-1094 ATYREVRHNPVV
+1094 ATYCEVRHNPVV

-1115 TTATSGTDL
+1115 TTATSGTDP
-1124 NGTVAATADWSRTF
+1124 NGTVAATVDWSRTF
-1138 NAVAQLYEQAQ
+1138 NAVAQPYEQAQ
-1149 GIKMMVGNEGD
+1149 GIKMMVGND
-1160 GTSYRLRF
+1160 WGTSYRLRF

-1180 SGGWVKEE
+1180 SGGWVKKE

-1194 RNMNGKFAYEESG
+1194 RNMNGKFAYEVIG
-1207 FKPENAGRSFTFKLR
+1207 FNPENAGSSFTFELR

-1264 VFGEEEGLVR
+1264 IFGGEEGLVR
-1274 ISLSENGN
+1274 ISLGENGD

-1299 AFYVEAS
+1299 AFYVEVS
-1306 GDNASDN
+1306 GDYASDN
-1313 VDITYTSNM
+1313 VNITYTSNM
-1322 FVQPFASTA
+1322 FVQPSASTA
-1331 TRSSRSASVPAAGEM
+1331 TRSSRSASVPTAGEM

-1359 SLLRSAGASDAY
+1359 SLLHSAGASDAY
-1371 NAKEDV
+1371 NAKEDIV
-1377 ITLIDEN
+1377 SLIDED
-1384 FMPKVKVYTVAGKR
+1384 FMPKVKVYTVADKR
-1398 ALDIQKI
+1398 ALDIQKMS
-1405 KNAARVDL
+1405 NATRVGL

-1419 GSQQTKF
+1419 GSQQTEF
-1426 TLNYGSN
+1426 TLDYGSN

-1440 DKQTGN
+1440 DKQTGK

-1458 AGAMKSNNGRFY
+1458 AGAMKSNDGRFY

>member
-1 MRVFFQ
+1 MSVFFQ

-17 CRIARK
+17 CRIAGK
-23 KWSASVPLLLAA
+23 KWSASVPLFLAA

-49 LPSVQSVEHNG
+49 LPSVQSFEQGG
-60 TRTEDNANT
+60 TRAEAAST
-69 SGLTISGDI
+69 SGLDVVQ
-78 KKFYDDKNNLLY
+78 DA
-90 SGYTYAPSRRVPLV
+90 TYGATYKPNCRVPLV

-135 LDNSVKLTGLAEVNT
+135 LDNFVSLKGLAEVNA

-166 SSNGIKVGFLYK
+166 SSNVIKVGFLYK
-178 DPGGLLSLNV
+178 DPGGLLSLDV

-205 SSTSGSGD
+205 SSTSGSGEN
-213 DFQLLNLNLL
+213 FQLLNLNLL
-223 NVSGGLSEISFTTTK
+223 NVSGGLSEISFTTKK

-270 KIAASFGY
+270 KIAA
-278 YKEAETN
+278 KEH
-285 SGLGN
+285 
-290 TNNLIDEYPDNS
+290 EYPDAKQERPS
-302 EQLSM
+302 
-307 LGHHELYV
+307 
-315 DFNEK
+315 
-320 IVKDSEI
+320 
-327 GFKTGGLKTLD
+327 
-338 IDLTGLS
+338 
-345 LFELTNNDVNNKYV
+345 TNITD
-359 WGNEKVLS
+359 
-367 GGIGI
+367 
-372 SLLGTQDGSMSAIA
+372 LLGRNLVDSDISNGPTCELLS
-386 KEDCYGVKIKLNTGL
+386 GL
-401 VGGLLD
+401 VGGGLTCRVDFGATIPVGSEVGYYTKGGGLASISLGATKLNAYDTGDNNPQSINTEGGIGVSALVGGAREFSMILTKKDTRRLELDLPSGINLLS
-407 AILGLLGNTHY
+407 AVQVH
-418 YYAYSRDPVEIDVSS
+418 YAYSRDPVEIDVSS

-444 DYYNLPTPSD
+444 DYYNLPTPSE
-454 DGSVSYSLDRW
+454 GTVIYSLISS
-465 PSGATSPS
+465 PNGVTSPE
-473 ISGNRITG
+473 ISGNHITG

-490 QAIYKRGEETSWSY
+490 KAVYTREEKEISWSY

-509 DKKEAEAGC
+509 NKKEAEAGC
-518 NTMMINTSA
+518 NTMMINTSG
-527 NQGQYTVVESSGSQ
+527 NEGQYTVVESSGSQ

-548 KINNRQNLVDDD
+548 KINNRQNLVDGD

-578 LAGVHSSQDIAPQGG
+578 LAGVHSSQDIALQGG

-619 RLYNDGKEVFSG
+619 RLYKDGKEVFSG

-654 VETDQTFDQVE
+654 VETDRTFDQVE

-714 NYAETKSSSAA
+714 NYAETKSSSVA
-725 SVGSTMNNLSY
+725 SVGATTNNLSY

-751 VSLISRSTVAV
+751 VSLISRPTVAV

-767 RGGQPVGAI
+767 RGGQPLGAI

-804 SESTSGGLAS
+804 SESTSSGLAS

-827 VTPLQDYDEVRIS
+827 VTPLQDYNEVRIS

-872 EPDDQ
+872 ELEVQ
-877 GGTDGITYKSITE
+877 GEIDIVYRDITE
-890 HVCVDETNDLG
+890 HVCVGKKTYLG
-901 KVRISVDAQDDKV
+901 NVRISVDAKPELL
-914 GTKLTFTCYPY
+914 GTELTFTCYPY

-936 ELQQDDK
+936 ALQQDNN

-977 WKRNAADTDWNNW
+977 WKRNALDTDWNNW
-990 SNWTDGSPWG
+990 NNWTDGSPWG
-1000 CTNVVIPTG
+1000 CTKVVIPAG
-1009 ATRYPNLKAWGSVD
+1009 ATRYPNLNAWGSVD

-1115 TTATSGTDL
+1115 TTATSGTDP
-1124 NGTVAATADWSRTF
+1124 NGTVVATADWSRTF
-1138 NAVAQLYEQAQ
+1138 NAVAQPYEQAQ
-1149 GIKMMVGNEGD
+1149 GIKMMVGND
-1160 GTSYRLRF
+1160 WGTSYRLRF

-1180 SGGWVKEE
+1180 SGGWVKKE

-1194 RNMNGKFAYEESG
+1194 RNMNGKFAYEVIG
-1207 FKPENAGRSFTFKLR
+1207 FNPENAGSSFTFELR

-1227 ATYFVAGNPFMSY
+1227 ATCFVAGNPFMSY

-1264 VFGEEEGLVR
+1264 IFGGKEGLVR
-1274 ISLSENGN
+1274 ISLGENGD

-1299 AFYVEAS
+1299 AFYVEVS
-1306 GDNASDN
+1306 GDYASDN
-1313 VDITYTSNM
+1313 VNITYTSNM
-1322 FVQPFASTA
+1322 FVQPSASTA
-1331 TRSSRSASVPAAGEM
+1331 TRSSRSASVPTAGEM

-1371 NAKEDV
+1371 NAKEDIV
-1377 ITLIDEN
+1377 SLIDED
-1384 FMPKVKVYTVAGKR
+1384 FMPKVKVYTVADKR
-1398 ALDIQKI
+1398 ALDIQKMS
-1405 KNAARVDL
+1405 NATRVGL

-1419 GSQQTKF
+1419 GSQQTEF
-1426 TLNYGSN
+1426 TLDYGSN

-1440 DKQTGN
+1440 DKQTGK

-1458 AGAMKSNNGRFY
+1458 AGAMKSNDGRFY

>member
-1 MRVFFQ
+1 MSVFFQ
-7 TSRQRSFLSA
+7 TPRQRSFLSA
-17 CRIARK
+17 CRIAGK

-49 LPSVQSVEHNG
+49 LPSVQSFEQGG
-60 TRTEDNANT
+60 TRVNEDENT
-69 SGLTISGDI
+69 SGLDVEQ
-78 KKFYDDKNNLLY
+78 NE
-90 SGYTYAPSRRVPLV
+90 TYGATYKPNRRVPLV
-104 GEGRVINQITKNLVG
+104 GEGRVINQITKGLIAIGANNENQEFLIDKDLTNG
-119 VLSNSDNKLEY
+119 VTVS
-130 LVDKN
+130 
-135 LDNSVKLTGLAEVNT
+135 GLAKVDA
-150 GLPILSV
+150 GIPIFSV
-157 KDVNRVYYD
+157 RDINRVYYND
-166 SSNGIKVGFLYK
+166 NEEQEEQGVKVGFVYE
-178 DPGGLLSLNV
+178 PQGGVLDLSV
-188 LKGFWVKT
+188 LKSFYVQTLLNGKV
-196 YLKGEEQDG
+196 QD
-205 SSTSGSGD
+205 SSLSESGGG
-213 DFQLLNLNLL
+213 FQLLDLNLL
-223 NVSGGLSEISFTTTK
+223 NVAGGKYEVSFNATK
-238 PFDEVRI
+238 PFDEVRL
-245 GCASIDVDVLSGLE
+245 GYAGVNVDVSVNQSAK
-259 FYYAFVGENPK
+259 FYYAFVGENPE
-270 KIAASFGY
+270 KIAA
-278 YKEAETN
+278 KECTYENAKGEEFEN
-285 SGLGN
+285 VAGLGRWSSKEK
-290 TNNLIDEYPDNS
+290 LCNS
-302 EQLSM
+302 DLTDGLTFSLGALLS
-307 LGHHELYV
+307 V
-315 DFNEK
+315 PKFRVNFNAD
-320 IVKDSEI
+320 IPAGSEI
-327 GFKTGGLKTLD
+327 GFRTSTATLLNVDLGGVTMHALDESNKSQQDEKLGTG
-338 IDLTGLS
+338 IGLS
-345 LFELTNNDVNNKYV
+345 
-359 WGNEKVLS
+359 
-367 GGIGI
+367 
-372 SLLGTQDGSMSAIA
+372 A
-386 KEDCYGVKIKLNTGL
+386 
-401 VGGLLD
+401 VGGNSKNFSFITKEAARGVQIDFPLSVKL
-407 AILGLLGNTHY
+407 AETTIH
-418 YYAYSRDPVEIDVSS
+418 YAYSRDPVEIDVSS

-444 DYYNLPTPSD
+444 DYYNLPTPSE
-454 DGSVSYSLDRW
+454 GTVTYSLISY
-465 PSGATSPS
+465 PEGATSPS

-518 NTMMINTSA
+518 NTMMINTSD
-527 NQGQYTVVESSGSQ
+527 NPTQYSVEEPLGAQ

-548 KINNRQNLVDDD
+548 KIKDTEYLVDAE
-560 YTNYAEA
+560 YNNYAEA
-567 TNVLSLIQFGS
+567 TNVLSLIQLGG
-578 LAGVHSSQDIAPQGG
+578 LASVKSTKVIEPQK
-593 GKTRVGFVM
+593 GKIRVGFVM

-619 RLYNDGKEVFSG
+619 RLYKDGKEVFSG

-714 NYAETKSSSAA
+714 NYAETKFP
-725 SVGSTMNNLSY
+725 SVVGVGTTMNNLSY

-776 LRTPGYVLNAS
+776 LRKPGYGLNAS

-804 SESTSGGLAS
+804 SESTSSGLAS
-814 IEVISDAGLAYME
+814 IEVISNAGLAYME

-872 EPDDQ
+872 EPEDQ
-877 GGTDGITYKSITE
+877 GETDITYRSITE
-890 HVCVDETNDLG
+890 HVCVDETTYLG
-901 KVRISVDAQDDKV
+901 NVRISVDAEPKLL
-914 GTKLTFTCYPY
+914 GTELTFTCYPY

-936 ELQQDDK
+936 ELQHQDDK

-971 HPLKTT
+971 HPRKTT
-977 WKRNAADTDWNNW
+977 WKRYPTDTDWNNW

-1009 ATRYPNLKAWGSVD
+1009 ATRYPNLKAWRSVD

-1094 ATYREVRHNPVV
+1094 DTYREVRHNPIV

-1115 TTATSGTDL
+1115 TTATSGT

-1138 NAVAQLYEQAQ
+1138 NAVAQPYEQAQ
-1149 GIKMMVGNEGD
+1149 GIKMMVGND
-1160 GTSYRLRF
+1160 WGTSYRLRF
-1168 PKAYTEYNYYTL
+1168 PKAYIEYNYYTL
-1180 SGGWVKEE
+1180 SGEKVKPE
-1188 TLPEGA
+1188 TLPDEA

-1255 AIRIIDSEN
+1255 AIRIIDSES

-1274 ISLSENGN
+1274 ISLGENGD
-1282 LSFDVAGEQ
+1282 LSFEGYGEQ
-1291 SNTIAPLQ
+1291 SNSIAPLQ
-1299 AFYVEAS
+1299 AFYVEVS
-1306 GDNASDN
+1306 GDYASDN
-1313 VDITYTSNM
+1313 VDITYTSDM
-1322 FVQPFASTA
+1322 FVQPSASTA
-1331 TRSSRSASVPAAGEM
+1331 TRSSRSASVPTAGEM

-1377 ITLIDEN
+1377 VSLIDED

-1405 KNAARVDL
+1405 KNAVRVDL

-1458 AGAMKSNNGRFY
+1458 AGAMKSNDGRFY

>member
-1 MRVFFQ
+1 MSVFFQ

-17 CRIARK
+17 CRIAGK
-23 KWSASVPLLLAA
+23 KWSASVPLFLAA

-49 LPSVQSVEHNG
+49 LPSVQSFEQGG
-60 TRTEDNANT
+60 TRAEAAST
-69 SGLTISGDI
+69 SGLDVVQ
-78 KKFYDDKNNLLY
+78 DA
-90 SGYTYAPSRRVPLV
+90 TYGATYKPNCRVPLV

-135 LDNSVKLTGLAEVNT
+135 LDNSVSLKGLAEVNT

-178 DPGGLLSLNV
+178 DPGGLLSLDV

-205 SSTSGSGD
+205 SSTLGSGEN
-213 DFQLLNLNLL
+213 FQLLNLNLL
-223 NVSGGLSEISFTTTK
+223 NVSGGLSEISFTTTR

-270 KIAASFGY
+270 KIAAE
-278 YKEAETN
+278 KH
-285 SGLGN
+285 
-290 TNNLIDEYPDNS
+290 EYPYA
-302 EQLSM
+302 EQERPLHPLSKGD
-307 LGHHELYV
+307 LVNESLTDGPVCEL
-315 DFNEK
+315 
-320 IVKDSEI
+320 
-327 GFKTGGLKTLD
+327 
-338 IDLTGLS
+338 
-345 LFELTNNDVNNKYV
+345 
-359 WGNEKVLS
+359 
-367 GGIGI
+367 I
-372 SLLGTQDGSMSAIA
+372 S
-386 KEDCYGVKIKLNTGL
+386 
-401 VGGLLD
+401 
-407 AILGLLGNTHY
+407 GLLGGLTCRVDFGATIPVGSEVGYYTKGGGLASISLGATKLNAYDTSDNNPQSINTESGIGVSALAGGAREFSMILTKENAQRLELDLPSGINLLSAVRVH
-418 YYAYSRDPVEIDVSS
+418 YAYSRDPVEIDVSS

-454 DGSVSYSLDRW
+454 GTVSYSLFSSPD
-465 PSGATSPS
+465 GATSS

-481 MTVNGDYVV
+481 MTVNGDYAVKAV
-490 QAIYKRGEETSWSY
+490 YTREEKEISWSY

-509 DKKEAEAGC
+509 NKKEAVAGC

-548 KINNRQNLVDDD
+548 KINNRQNLVDGD

-593 GKTRVGFVM
+593 KTRVGFVM

-619 RLYNDGKEVFSG
+619 RLYKDGEEVFSG
-631 LTAENDAVGVGL
+631 LTAENDAIGVGL

-654 VETDQTFDQVE
+654 VETDKTFDQVE

-679 RLYYAFYEPVTCEEY
+679 RLYYAFYEPTTCEEY

-725 SVGSTMNNLSY
+725 SVGATMNNLSY

-767 RGGQPVGAI
+767 RGGQPLGAI

-877 GGTDGITYKSITE
+877 GETDITYRSITE
-890 HVCVDETNDLG
+890 HVCVDETTYLG
-901 KVRISVDAQDDKV
+901 NVRIFVDAQDDKV

-977 WKRNAADTDWNNW
+977 WKRNASDTDWNNW

-1000 CTNVVIPTG
+1000 CTNVVIPAG
-1009 ATRYPNLKAWGSVD
+1009 ATRYPNLNAWGSVD

-1115 TTATSGTDL
+1115 TTATSGTDP
-1124 NGTVAATADWSRTF
+1124 NGTVAATVDWSRTF
-1138 NAVAQLYEQAQ
+1138 NAVAQPYEQAQ
-1149 GIKMMVGNEGD
+1149 GIKMMVGND
-1160 GTSYRLRF
+1160 WGTSYRLRF

-1180 SGGWVKEE
+1180 SGGWVKKE

-1194 RNMNGKFAYEESG
+1194 RNMNGKFAYEVIG
-1207 FKPENAGRSFTFKLR
+1207 FNPENAGSSFTFELR

-1255 AIRIIDSEN
+1255 AIRIIDSES
-1264 VFGEEEGLVR
+1264 VFGGEEGLVR
-1274 ISLSENGN
+1274 ISLGENGD

-1299 AFYVEAS
+1299 AFYVEALE
-1306 GDNASDN
+1306 GYTSDN
-1313 VDITYTSNM
+1313 VNITYTSDM
-1322 FVQPFASTA
+1322 FVQPSASTA

-1359 SLLRSAGASDAY
+1359 SLIRSAGASDAY
-1371 NAKEDV
+1371 NAKEDIV
-1377 ITLIDEN
+1377 SLIDED
-1384 FMPKVKVYTVAGKR
+1384 FMPKVKVYTVADKR
-1398 ALDIQKI
+1398 ALDIQEMS
-1405 KNAARVDL
+1405 NATRVDL

-1419 GSQQTKF
+1419 GSQQTEF
-1426 TLNYGSN
+1426 TLDYGSN

-1440 DKQTGN
+1440 DKQTGK

-1458 AGAMKSNNGRFY
+1458 AGAMKSNDGRFY

>member
-1 MRVFFQ
+1 MSVFFQ

-17 CRIARK
+17 CRIAGK
-23 KWSASVPLLLAA
+23 KWSASVPLFLAA

-49 LPSVQSVEHNG
+49 LPSVQSFEQGG
-60 TRTEDNANT
+60 TRAEAAST
-69 SGLTISGDI
+69 SGLDVVQGA
-78 KKFYDDKNNLLY
+78 
-90 SGYTYAPSRRVPLV
+90 TYGATYKPNCRVPLV

-135 LDNSVKLTGLAEVNT
+135 LDNSVSLKGLAEVNA

-178 DPGGLLSLNV
+178 APGGLLSLNV
-188 LKGFWVKT
+188 LQGFWVKT

-213 DFQLLNLNLL
+213 NFKLLNLNLL

-245 GCASIDVDVLSGLE
+245 GCASIDVEVLSGLE

-270 KIAASFGY
+270 KIAAETYAYPTAKQEKPAHWGTGDLVNKNLNDGPVCELVSGLLGGGLTCRVDFGATIPVGSEVGY
-278 YKEAETN
+278 YT
-285 SGLGN
+285 
-290 TNNLIDEYPDNS
+290 
-302 EQLSM
+302 
-307 LGHHELYV
+307 
-315 DFNEK
+315 
-320 IVKDSEI
+320 
-327 GFKTGGLKTLD
+327 TGGGLASISLGATKLNAYD
-338 IDLTGLS
+338 TGD
-345 LFELTNNDVNNKYV
+345 NNPQSINT
-359 WGNEKVLS
+359 ES
-367 GGIGI
+367 GIGV
-372 SLLGTQDGSMSAIA
+372 SA
-386 KEDCYGVKIKLNTGL
+386 L
-401 VGGLLD
+401 VGGAREFSMILTKKDTRRLELDLPSGINLLS
-407 AILGLLGNTHY
+407 AVKVH
-418 YYAYSRDPVEIDVSS
+418 YAYSRDPVEIDVSS

-444 DYYNLPTPSD
+444 DYYNLPTPSE
-454 DGSVSYSLDRW
+454 GTVIYSLISW

-473 ISGNRITG
+473 ISGNHMTG

-490 QAIYKRGEETSWSY
+490 KAVYTREEKEISWSY

-509 DKKEAEAGC
+509 NKKEAEAGC

-548 KINNRQNLVDDD
+548 KINNRQNLVDGD

-593 GKTRVGFVM
+593 KTRVGFVM

-619 RLYNDGKEVFSG
+619 RLYKDGEEVFSG

-654 VETDQTFDQVE
+654 VETDKTFDQVE

-679 RLYYAFYEPVTCEEY
+679 RLYYAFYEPTTCEEY

-701 MEMITAQKHGATI
+701 MEIITAQKHGATI
-714 NYAETKSSSAA
+714 NYAETKSSSVA
-725 SVGSTMNNLSY
+725 SVGTTMNNLSY

-767 RGGQPVGAI
+767 RGGQPLGAI

-827 VTPLQDYDEVRIS
+827 VTPLQGYDEVRIS

-877 GGTDGITYKSITE
+877 GETDIAYKSITE
-890 HVCVDETNDLG
+890 HVCVDETTYLG
-901 KVRISVDAQDDKV
+901 NVRIFVDAQDDKV

-936 ELQQDDK
+936 ELRQDDK

-977 WKRNAADTDWNNW
+977 WKRNASDTDWNNW

-1000 CTNVVIPTG
+1000 CTNVVIPAG
-1009 ATRYPNLKAWGSVD
+1009 ATRYPDLNAWGSVD

-1094 ATYREVRHNPVV
+1094 ATYREVRHNPIV

-1115 TTATSGTDL
+1115 TTATSGT
-1124 NGTVAATADWSRTF
+1124 NGTVVATADWSRTF
-1138 NAVAQLYEQAQ
+1138 NAVAQPYEQAQ
-1149 GIKMMVGNEGD
+1149 GIKMMVGND
-1160 GTSYRLRF
+1160 WGTSYRLRF

-1180 SGGWVKEE
+1180 SGGWVKKE

-1207 FKPENAGRSFTFKLR
+1207 FKLENAGRSFTFELR

-1255 AIRIIDSEN
+1255 AIRIIDSES

-1274 ISLSENGN
+1274 ISLGKNGD

-1299 AFYVEAS
+1299 AFYVEALE
-1306 GDNASDN
+1306 GYTSDN
-1313 VDITYTSNM
+1313 VNITYTSDM
-1322 FVQPFASTA
+1322 FVQPSASTA
-1331 TRSSRSASVPAAGEM
+1331 TRSSRSASVPTAGEM

-1359 SLLRSAGASDAY
+1359 SLIRSAGASDAY
-1371 NAKEDV
+1371 NAKEDIV
-1377 ITLIDEN
+1377 SLIDED
-1384 FMPKVKVYTVAGKR
+1384 FMPKVKVYTVADKR
-1398 ALDIQKI
+1398 ALDIQKMS
-1405 KNAARVDL
+1405 NATRVDL

-1419 GSQQTKF
+1419 GSQQTEF
-1426 TLNYGSN
+1426 TLDYGSN

-1440 DKQTGN
+1440 DKQTGK

-1458 AGAMKSNNGRFY
+1458 AGAMKSNDGRFY

>member
-1 MRVFFQ
+1 MSVFFQ

-17 CRIARK
+17 CRIAGK
-23 KWSASVPLLLAA
+23 KWSASVPLFLAA

-49 LPSVQSVEHNG
+49 LPSVQSFEQGG
-60 TRTEDNANT
+60 TRAEAAST
-69 SGLTISGDI
+69 SGLDVVQ
-78 KKFYDDKNNLLY
+78 DA
-90 SGYTYAPSRRVPLV
+90 TYGATYKPNCRVPLV

-135 LDNSVKLTGLAEVNT
+135 LDNFVSLKGLAEVNA

-166 SSNGIKVGFLYK
+166 SSNVIKVGFLYK
-178 DPGGLLSLNV
+178 DPGGLLSLDV

-205 SSTSGSGD
+205 SSTLGSGEN
-213 DFQLLNLNLL
+213 FQLLNLNLL

-245 GCASIDVDVLSGLE
+245 GCASISVEVLSGLE

-270 KIAASFGY
+270 KIAAE
-278 YKEAETN
+278 KH
-285 SGLGN
+285 
-290 TNNLIDEYPDNS
+290 EYPYA
-302 EQLSM
+302 EQERPLHPLSKGD
-307 LGHHELYV
+307 LVNESLTDGPVCEL
-315 DFNEK
+315 
-320 IVKDSEI
+320 
-327 GFKTGGLKTLD
+327 
-338 IDLTGLS
+338 
-345 LFELTNNDVNNKYV
+345 
-359 WGNEKVLS
+359 
-367 GGIGI
+367 I
-372 SLLGTQDGSMSAIA
+372 S
-386 KEDCYGVKIKLNTGL
+386 
-401 VGGLLD
+401 
-407 AILGLLGNTHY
+407 GLLGGLTCRVDFGATIPVGSEVGYYTKGGGLASISLGATKLNAYDTGDNNPQSINTESGIGVSALAGGAREFSMILTKKDTRRLELDLPSGINLLSAVQVH
-418 YYAYSRDPVEIDVSS
+418 YAYSRDPVEIDVSS

-444 DYYNLPTPSD
+444 DYYNLPTPSE
-454 DGSVSYSLDRW
+454 GTVIYSLISW

-473 ISGNRITG
+473 ISGNHMTG

-490 QAIYKRGEETSWSY
+490 KAVYTREEKETSWSY

-509 DKKEAEAGC
+509 NKKEAVAGC
-518 NTMMINTSA
+518 NTMMINTSG
-527 NQGQYTVVESSGSQ
+527 NEGQYTVVESSGSQ

-548 KINNRQNLVDDD
+548 KINNRQNLVDGD

-593 GKTRVGFVM
+593 KTRVGFVM

-619 RLYNDGKEVFSG
+619 RLYKDGEEVFSG
-631 LTAENDAVGVGL
+631 LTAENDAIGVGL

-654 VETDQTFDQVE
+654 VETDKTFDQVE

-679 RLYYAFYEPVTCEEY
+679 RLYYAFYEPTTCEEY

-725 SVGSTMNNLSY
+725 SVGATMNNLSY

-767 RGGQPVGAI
+767 RGGQPLGAI

-877 GGTDGITYKSITE
+877 GETDITYRSITE
-890 HVCVDETNDLG
+890 HVCVDETTYLG
-901 KVRISVDAQDDKV
+901 NVRISVDAKSELL
-914 GTKLTFTCYPY
+914 GTELTFTCYPY
-925 NGNGQKIEQEA
+925 NGNEQKIEQKA

-977 WKRNAADTDWNNW
+977 WKRNASDTDWNNW

-1000 CTNVVIPTG
+1000 CTNVVIPAG
-1009 ATRYPNLKAWGSVD
+1009 ATRYPNLNAWGSVD

-1068 TPLHGMVTGDMF
+1068 TPLHGMITGDMF

-1094 ATYREVRHNPVV
+1094 ATYREVRHNPIV

-1115 TTATSGTDL
+1115 TTATSGTDS
-1124 NGTVAATADWSRTF
+1124 NGTVVATADWSRTF
-1138 NAVAQLYEQAQ
+1138 NAVAQPYEQAQ
-1149 GIKMMVGNEGD
+1149 GIKMMVGND
-1160 GTSYRLRF
+1160 WGTSYRLRF

-1180 SGGWVKEE
+1180 SGRWVKKE

-1207 FKPENAGRSFTFKLR
+1207 FKPENAGRSFTFELR

-1264 VFGEEEGLVR
+1264 IFGGEEGLVR
-1274 ISLSENGN
+1274 ISLGENGD

-1299 AFYVEAS
+1299 AFYVEVS
-1306 GDNASDN
+1306 GDYASDN
-1313 VDITYTSNM
+1313 VNITYTSNM
-1322 FVQPFASTA
+1322 FVQPSASTA
-1331 TRSSRSASVPAAGEM
+1331 TRSSRSASVPTAGEM

-1359 SLLRSAGASDAY
+1359 SLLHSAGASDAY
-1371 NAKEDV
+1371 NAKEDIV
-1377 ITLIDEN
+1377 SLIDED
-1384 FMPKVKVYTVAGKR
+1384 FMPKVKVYTVADKR
-1398 ALDIQKI
+1398 ALDIQKMS
-1405 KNAARVDL
+1405 NATRVGL

-1419 GSQQTKF
+1419 GSQQTEF
-1426 TLNYGSN
+1426 TLDYGSN

-1440 DKQTGN
+1440 DKQTGK

-1458 AGAMKSNNGRFY
+1458 AGAMKSNDGRFY

>member
-1 MRVFFQ
+1 MSVFFQ

-17 CRIARK
+17 CRIAGK
-23 KWSASVPLLLAA
+23 KWSASVPLFLAA

-49 LPSVQSVEHNG
+49 LPSVQSFEQGG
-60 TRTEDNANT
+60 TRAEAAST
-69 SGLTISGDI
+69 SGLDVVQ
-78 KKFYDDKNNLLY
+78 DA
-90 SGYTYAPSRRVPLV
+90 TYGATYKPNCRVPLV

-135 LDNSVKLTGLAEVNT
+135 LDNFVSLKGLAEVNA

-166 SSNGIKVGFLYK
+166 SSNVIKVGFLYK
-178 DPGGLLSLNV
+178 DPGGLLSLDV

-205 SSTSGSGD
+205 SSTLGSGEN
-213 DFQLLNLNLL
+213 FQLLNLNLL
-223 NVSGGLSEISFTTTK
+223 NVSGGLSEISFTTTR

-245 GCASIDVDVLSGLE
+245 GCASIDVEVLSGLE

-270 KIAASFGY
+270 KIAAEKHEYPYAEQERPLHPLSKGDLVNESLIDGPVCELISGLLGGGLTCRVDFGAMIPVGSEVGY
-278 YKEAETN
+278 YT
-285 SGLGN
+285 
-290 TNNLIDEYPDNS
+290 
-302 EQLSM
+302 
-307 LGHHELYV
+307 
-315 DFNEK
+315 
-320 IVKDSEI
+320 
-327 GFKTGGLKTLD
+327 TGGGLASISLGATKLNAYD
-338 IDLTGLS
+338 TGD
-345 LFELTNNDVNNKYV
+345 NNPQSINT
-359 WGNEKVLS
+359 ES
-367 GGIGI
+367 GIGV
-372 SLLGTQDGSMSAIA
+372 SA
-386 KEDCYGVKIKLNTGL
+386 L
-401 VGGLLD
+401 VGGAREFSMILTKKDTRRLELDLPSGINLLS
-407 AILGLLGNTHY
+407 AVKVH
-418 YYAYSRDPVEIDVSS
+418 YAYSRDPVEIDVSS

-444 DYYNLPTPSD
+444 DYYNLPTPSE
-454 DGSVSYSLDRW
+454 GTVIYSLISW

-473 ISGNRITG
+473 ISGNHMTG

-490 QAIYKRGEETSWSY
+490 KAVYTREEKETSWSY

-509 DKKEAEAGC
+509 NKKEAVAGC
-518 NTMMINTSA
+518 NTMMINTSG
-527 NQGQYTVVESSGSQ
+527 NEGQYTVVESSGSQ

-548 KINNRQNLVDDD
+548 KINNRQNLVDGD

-593 GKTRVGFVM
+593 KTRVGFVM

-619 RLYNDGKEVFSG
+619 RLYKDGEEVFSG

-654 VETDQTFDQVE
+654 VETDRTFDQVE

-714 NYAETKSSSAA
+714 NYAETKSSSVA
-725 SVGSTMNNLSY
+725 SVGATTNNLSY

-767 RGGQPVGAI
+767 RGGQPLGAI

-804 SESTSGGLAS
+804 SESTSSGLAS

-827 VTPLQDYDEVRIS
+827 VTPLQDYNEVRIS

-872 EPDDQ
+872 ELEVQ
-877 GGTDGITYKSITE
+877 GEIDIVYRGITE
-890 HVCVDETNDLG
+890 HVCVDETTYLG
-901 KVRISVDAQDDKV
+901 NVRISVDAKPELL
-914 GTKLTFTCYPY
+914 GTELTFTCYPY

-936 ELQQDDK
+936 ALQQDNN

-977 WKRNAADTDWNNW
+977 WKRNASDTDWNNW
-990 SNWTDGSPWG
+990 NNWTDGSPWG
-1000 CTNVVIPTG
+1000 CTNVVIPAG
-1009 ATRYPNLKAWGSVD
+1009 ATRYPNLNAWGSVD

-1115 TTATSGTDL
+1115 TTATSGT
-1124 NGTVAATADWSRTF
+1124 NGTVAATVDWSRTF
-1138 NAVAQLYEQAQ
+1138 NAVAQPYEQAQ
-1149 GIKMMVGNEGD
+1149 GIKMMVGND
-1160 GTSYRLRF
+1160 WGTSYRLRF

-1180 SGGWVKEE
+1180 SGGWVKKE

-1194 RNMNGKFAYEESG
+1194 RNMNGKFAYEVIG
-1207 FKPENAGRSFTFKLR
+1207 FNPENAGSSFTFELR

-1264 VFGEEEGLVR
+1264 IFGGEEGLVR
-1274 ISLSENGN
+1274 ISLGENGD

-1299 AFYVEAS
+1299 AFYVEVS
-1306 GDNASDN
+1306 GDYASDN
-1313 VDITYTSNM
+1313 VNITYTSNM
-1322 FVQPFASTA
+1322 FVQPSASTA
-1331 TRSSRSASVPAAGEM
+1331 TRSSRSASVPTAGEM

-1359 SLLRSAGASDAY
+1359 SLLHSAGASDAY
-1371 NAKEDV
+1371 NAKEDIV
-1377 ITLIDEN
+1377 SLIDED
-1384 FMPKVKVYTVAGKR
+1384 FMPKVKVYTVADKR
-1398 ALDIQKI
+1398 ALDIQKMS
-1405 KNAARVDL
+1405 NATRVGL

-1419 GSQQTKF
+1419 GSQQTEF
-1426 TLNYGSN
+1426 TLDYGSN

-1440 DKQTGN
+1440 DKQTGK

-1458 AGAMKSNNGRFY
+1458 AGAMKSNDGRFY

>member
-1 MRVFFQ
+1 MSVFFQ

-17 CRIARK
+17 CRIAGK
-23 KWSASVPLLLAA
+23 KWSASVPLFLAA

-49 LPSVQSVEHNG
+49 LPSVQSFEQGG
-60 TRTEDNANT
+60 TRAEAAST
-69 SGLTISGDI
+69 SGLDVVQGA
-78 KKFYDDKNNLLY
+78 
-90 SGYTYAPSRRVPLV
+90 TYGATYKPNCRVPLV

-135 LDNSVKLTGLAEVNT
+135 LDNSVSLKGLAEVNA

-178 DPGGLLSLNV
+178 APGGLLSLNV
-188 LKGFWVKT
+188 LQGFWVKT

-213 DFQLLNLNLL
+213 NFKLLNLNLL

-245 GCASIDVDVLSGLE
+245 GCASIDVEVLSGLE

-270 KIAASFGY
+270 KIAAETYAYPTAKQEKPAHWGTGDLVNKNLNDGPVCELVSGLLGGLTCRVDFGATIPVGSEVGY
-278 YKEAETN
+278 YT
-285 SGLGN
+285 
-290 TNNLIDEYPDNS
+290 
-302 EQLSM
+302 
-307 LGHHELYV
+307 
-315 DFNEK
+315 
-320 IVKDSEI
+320 
-327 GFKTGGLKTLD
+327 TGGGLASISLGATKLNAYD
-338 IDLTGLS
+338 TGD
-345 LFELTNNDVNNKYV
+345 NNPQSINT
-359 WGNEKVLS
+359 ES
-367 GGIGI
+367 GIGV
-372 SLLGTQDGSMSAIA
+372 SA
-386 KEDCYGVKIKLNTGL
+386 L
-401 VGGLLD
+401 VGGAREFSMILTKKDTRRLELDLPSGINLLS
-407 AILGLLGNTHY
+407 AVKVH
-418 YYAYSRDPVEIDVSS
+418 YAYSRDPVEIDVSS

-444 DYYNLPTPSD
+444 DYYNLPTPSE
-454 DGSVSYSLDRW
+454 GTVIYSLISW

-473 ISGNRITG
+473 ISGNHMTG

-490 QAIYKRGEETSWSY
+490 KAVYTRGEETSWSY

-509 DKKEAEAGC
+509 NKKEAVAGC
-518 NTMMINTSA
+518 NTMMINTSG
-527 NQGQYTVVESSGSQ
+527 NEGQYTVVESSGSQ

-548 KINNRQNLVDDD
+548 KINNRQNLVDGD

-593 GKTRVGFVM
+593 KTRVGFVM

-619 RLYNDGKEVFSG
+619 RLYKDGKEVFSG

-654 VETDQTFDQVE
+654 VETDRTFDQVE

-679 RLYYAFYEPVTCEEY
+679 RLYYAFYEPTTCEEY

-714 NYAETKSSSAA
+714 NYAETKFSSAA
-725 SVGSTMNNLSY
+725 SVGATMNNLSY

-742 QTAASIVAG
+742 QTAASIVTG

-787 VLQNVTIAAYNG
+787 VLQNVAIAAYNG

-827 VTPLQDYDEVRIS
+827 VTPLQDYNEVRIS
-840 FPSLADALETVW
+840 FPSLADALKTIW

-872 EPDDQ
+872 ELEVQ
-877 GGTDGITYKSITE
+877 GEIDIVYRDITE
-890 HVCVDETNDLG
+890 HVCVDETTYLG
-901 KVRISVDAQDDKV
+901 NVRISVDAKPELL
-914 GTKLTFTCYPY
+914 GTELTFTCYPY

-936 ELQQDDK
+936 ALQQDNN

-959 GLSTYNGLRAQV
+959 GLSTYNGLRAQI

-977 WKRNAADTDWNNW
+977 WKRNASDTDWNNW

-1000 CTNVVIPTG
+1000 CTNVVIPEG
-1009 ATRYPNLKAWGSVD
+1009 ATRYPNLNAWGSVD

-1115 TTATSGTDL
+1115 TTATSGT
-1124 NGTVAATADWSRTF
+1124 NGTVAATVDWSRTF
-1138 NAVAQLYEQAQ
+1138 NAVAQPYEQAQ
-1149 GIKMMVGNEGD
+1149 GIKMMVGND
-1160 GTSYRLRF
+1160 WGTSYRLRF

-1180 SGGWVKEE
+1180 SGGWVKKE

-1194 RNMNGKFAYEESG
+1194 RNMNGKFAYEVIG
-1207 FKPENAGRSFTFKLR
+1207 FNPENAGSSFTFELR

-1264 VFGEEEGLVR
+1264 IFGGEEGLVR
-1274 ISLSENGN
+1274 ISLGENGD

-1299 AFYVEAS
+1299 AFYVEVS
-1306 GDNASDN
+1306 GDYASDN
-1313 VDITYTSNM
+1313 VNITYTSNM
-1322 FVQPFASTA
+1322 FVQPSASTA
-1331 TRSSRSASVPAAGEM
+1331 TRSSRSASVPTAGEM

-1359 SLLRSAGASDAY
+1359 SLLHSAGASDAY
-1371 NAKEDV
+1371 NAKEDIV
-1377 ITLIDEN
+1377 SLIDED
-1384 FMPKVKVYTVAGKR
+1384 FMPKVKVYTVADKR
-1398 ALDIQKI
+1398 ALDIQKMS
-1405 KNAARVDL
+1405 NATRVGL

-1419 GSQQTKF
+1419 GSQQTEF
-1426 TLNYGSN
+1426 TLDYGSN

-1440 DKQTGN
+1440 DKQTGK

-1458 AGAMKSNNGRFY
+1458 AGAMKSNDGRFY

>member
-1 MRVFFQ
+1 MSVFFQ
-7 TSRQRSFLSA
+7 TSRQRSFLSV
-17 CRIARK
+17 CRIAGK
-23 KWSASVPLLLAA
+23 KWSASVPLFLAA

-49 LPSVQSVEHNG
+49 LPSVQSFEQGG
-60 TRTEDNANT
+60 TRAETAST
-69 SGLTISGDI
+69 SGLDVVQ
-78 KKFYDDKNNLLY
+78 DA
-90 SGYTYAPSRRVPLV
+90 TYGATYKPNCRVPLV

-135 LDNSVKLTGLAEVNT
+135 LDNFVSLKGLAEVNA

-188 LKGFWVKT
+188 LQGFWVKT
-196 YLKGEEQDG
+196 YLKGKEQDG
-205 SSTSGSGD
+205 SSTSGSGEN
-213 DFQLLNLNLL
+213 FQLLNLNLL

-270 KIAASFGY
+270 KIAAE
-278 YKEAETN
+278 KH
-285 SGLGN
+285 
-290 TNNLIDEYPDNS
+290 EYPYA
-302 EQLSM
+302 EQERPLHHLSKGD
-307 LGHHELYV
+307 LVNESLTDGPVCELV
-315 DFNEK
+315 
-320 IVKDSEI
+320 S
-327 GFKTGGLKTLD
+327 
-338 IDLTGLS
+338 
-345 LFELTNNDVNNKYV
+345 
-359 WGNEKVLS
+359 
-367 GGIGI
+367 
-372 SLLGTQDGSMSAIA
+372 
-386 KEDCYGVKIKLNTGL
+386 
-401 VGGLLD
+401 
-407 AILGLLGNTHY
+407 GLLGGGLTCRVDFGATIPVGSEVGY
-418 YYAYSRDPVEIDVSS
+418 YTTGGGLASISLGATELNAYDTSDNNPQSINAESGIGVSALAGGAREFSMILTKKDTRRLELDLPSGINLLSAVQVHYAYSRDPVEIDVSS

-444 DYYNLPTPSD
+444 DYYNLPTPSE
-454 DGSVSYSLDRW
+454 GTVIYSLISS
-465 PSGATSPS
+465 PNGVTSPE
-473 ISGNRITG
+473 ISGNHITG

-490 QAIYKRGEETSWSY
+490 KAVYTREEKEISWSY

-509 DKKEAEAGC
+509 NKKEAEAGC
-518 NTMMINTSA
+518 NTMMINTSG
-527 NQGQYTVVESSGSQ
+527 NEGQYTVVESSGSQ

-548 KINNRQNLVDDD
+548 KINNRQNLVDGD

-578 LAGVHSSQDIAPQGG
+578 LAGVHSSQDIALQGG

-619 RLYNDGKEVFSG
+619 RLYKDGKEVFSG

-654 VETDQTFDQVE
+654 VETDRTFDQVE

-714 NYAETKSSSAA
+714 NYAETKSSSVA
-725 SVGSTMNNLSY
+725 SVGATTNNLSY

-751 VSLISRSTVAV
+751 VSLISRPTVAV

-767 RGGQPVGAI
+767 RGGQPLGAI

-804 SESTSGGLAS
+804 SESTSSGLAS

-827 VTPLQDYDEVRIS
+827 VTPLQDYNEVRIS

-872 EPDDQ
+872 ELEVQ
-877 GGTDGITYKSITE
+877 GEIDIVYRDITE
-890 HVCVDETNDLG
+890 HVCVGEKTYLG
-901 KVRISVDAQDDKV
+901 NVRISVDAKPELL
-914 GTKLTFTCYPY
+914 GTELTFTCYPY

-936 ELQQDDK
+936 ALQQDNN

-977 WKRNAADTDWNNW
+977 WKRNALDTDWNNW
-990 SNWTDGSPWG
+990 NNWTDGSPWG
-1000 CTNVVIPTG
+1000 CTKVVIPAG
-1009 ATRYPNLKAWGSVD
+1009 ATRYPNLNAWGSVD

-1115 TTATSGTDL
+1115 TTATSGTDP
-1124 NGTVAATADWSRTF
+1124 NGTVVATADWSRTF
-1138 NAVAQLYEQAQ
+1138 NAVAQPYEQAQ
-1149 GIKMMVGNEGD
+1149 GIKMMVGND
-1160 GTSYRLRF
+1160 WGTSYRLRF

-1180 SGGWVKEE
+1180 SGGWVKKE

-1194 RNMNGKFAYEESG
+1194 RNMNGKFAYEVIG
-1207 FKPENAGRSFTFKLR
+1207 FNPENAGSSFTFELR

-1227 ATYFVAGNPFMSY
+1227 ATCFVAGNPFMSY

-1264 VFGEEEGLVR
+1264 IFGGKEGLVR
-1274 ISLSENGN
+1274 ISLGENGD

-1299 AFYVEAS
+1299 AFYVEVS
-1306 GDNASDN
+1306 GDYASDN
-1313 VDITYTSNM
+1313 VNITYTSNM
-1322 FVQPFASTA
+1322 FVQPSASTA
-1331 TRSSRSASVPAAGEM
+1331 TRSSRSASVPTAGEM

-1371 NAKEDV
+1371 NAKEDIV
-1377 ITLIDEN
+1377 SLIDED
-1384 FMPKVKVYTVAGKR
+1384 FMPKVKVYTVADKR
-1398 ALDIQKI
+1398 ALDIQKMS
-1405 KNAARVDL
+1405 NATRVGL

-1419 GSQQTKF
+1419 GSQQTEF
-1426 TLNYGSN
+1426 TLDYGSN

-1440 DKQTGN
+1440 DKQTGK

-1458 AGAMKSNNGRFY
+1458 AGAMKSNDGRFY

>member
-1 MRVFFQ
+1 MSVFFQ

-17 CRIARK
+17 CRIAGK
-23 KWSASVPLLLAA
+23 KWSASVPLFLAA

-49 LPSVQSVEHNG
+49 LPSVQSFEQGG
-60 TRTEDNANT
+60 TRAEAAST
-69 SGLTISGDI
+69 SGLDVVQ
-78 KKFYDDKNNLLY
+78 DA
-90 SGYTYAPSRRVPLV
+90 TYGATYKPNCRVPLV

-135 LDNSVKLTGLAEVNT
+135 LDNFVSLKGLAEVNA

-166 SSNGIKVGFLYK
+166 SSNVIKVGFLYK
-178 DPGGLLSLNV
+178 DPGGLLSLDV

-205 SSTSGSGD
+205 SSTLGSGEN
-213 DFQLLNLNLL
+213 FQLLNLNLL

-245 GCASIDVDVLSGLE
+245 GCASISVEVLSGLE

-270 KIAASFGY
+270 KIAAE
-278 YKEAETN
+278 KH
-285 SGLGN
+285 
-290 TNNLIDEYPDNS
+290 EYPYA
-302 EQLSM
+302 EQERPLHPLSKGD
-307 LGHHELYV
+307 LVNESLTDGPVCEL
-315 DFNEK
+315 
-320 IVKDSEI
+320 
-327 GFKTGGLKTLD
+327 
-338 IDLTGLS
+338 
-345 LFELTNNDVNNKYV
+345 
-359 WGNEKVLS
+359 
-367 GGIGI
+367 I
-372 SLLGTQDGSMSAIA
+372 S
-386 KEDCYGVKIKLNTGL
+386 
-401 VGGLLD
+401 
-407 AILGLLGNTHY
+407 GLLGGLTCRVDFGATIPVGSEVGYYTKGGGLASISLGATKLNAYDTGDNNPQSINTKSGIGVSALAGGAREFSMILTKKDTRRLELDLPSGINLLSAVQVH
-418 YYAYSRDPVEIDVSS
+418 YAYSRDPVEIDVSS

-444 DYYNLPTPSD
+444 DYYNLPTPSE
-454 DGSVSYSLDRW
+454 GTVIYSLISS
-465 PSGATSPS
+465 PNGVTSPE

-481 MTVNGDYVV
+481 MTVNGDYAVKAV
-490 QAIYKRGEETSWSY
+490 YTREEKEISWSY

-509 DKKEAEAGC
+509 NKKEAEAGC
-518 NTMMINTSA
+518 NTMMINTSG
-527 NQGQYTVVESSGSQ
+527 NEGQYTVVESSGSQ

-548 KINNRQNLVDDD
+548 KINNRQNLVDGD

-593 GKTRVGFVM
+593 KTRVGFVM

-619 RLYNDGKEVFSG
+619 RLYKDGEEVFSG
-631 LTAENDAVGVGL
+631 LTAENDAIGVGL

-654 VETDQTFDQVE
+654 VETDKTFDQVE

-679 RLYYAFYEPVTCEEY
+679 RLYYAFYEPTTCEEY

-725 SVGSTMNNLSY
+725 SVGATMNNLSY

-767 RGGQPVGAI
+767 RGGQPLGAI

-877 GGTDGITYKSITE
+877 GETDITYRSITE
-890 HVCVDETNDLG
+890 HVCVDKTTYLG
-901 KVRISVDAQDDKV
+901 NVRISVDAKSELL
-914 GTKLTFTCYPY
+914 GTELTFTCYPY
-925 NGNGQKIEQEA
+925 NGNEQKIEQKA

-977 WKRNAADTDWNNW
+977 WKRNASDTDWNNW

-1000 CTNVVIPTG
+1000 CTNVVIPAG
-1009 ATRYPNLKAWGSVD
+1009 ATRYPNLNAWGSVD

-1068 TPLHGMVTGDMF
+1068 TPLHGMITGDMF

-1089 TPLNG
+1089 TPLKED
-1094 ATYREVRHNPVV
+1094 TYREVRHNPIV

-1115 TTATSGTDL
+1115 TTATSGTDS
-1124 NGTVAATADWSRTF
+1124 NGTVVATADWSRTF
-1138 NAVAQLYEQAQ
+1138 NAVAQPYEQAQ
-1149 GIKMMVGNEGD
+1149 GIKMMVGND
-1160 GTSYRLRF
+1160 WGTSYRLRF

-1180 SGGWVKEE
+1180 SGRWVKKE

-1207 FKPENAGRSFTFKLR
+1207 FKPENAGRSFTFELR

-1255 AIRIIDSEN
+1255 AIRIIDSES

-1274 ISLSENGN
+1274 ISLGKNGD

-1299 AFYVEAS
+1299 AFYVEALE
-1306 GDNASDN
+1306 GYTSDN
-1313 VDITYTSNM
+1313 VNITYTSDM
-1322 FVQPFASTA
+1322 FVQPSASTA
-1331 TRSSRSASVPAAGEM
+1331 TRSSRSASVPTAGEM

-1359 SLLRSAGASDAY
+1359 SLIRSAGASDAY
-1371 NAKEDV
+1371 NAKEDIV
-1377 ITLIDEN
+1377 SLIDED
-1384 FMPKVKVYTVAGKR
+1384 FMPKVKVYTVADKR
-1398 ALDIQKI
+1398 ALDIQKMS
-1405 KNAARVDL
+1405 NATRVGL

-1419 GSQQTKF
+1419 GSQQTEF
-1426 TLNYGSN
+1426 TLDYGSN

-1440 DKQTGN
+1440 DKQTGK

-1458 AGAMKSNNGRFY
+1458 AGAMKSNDGRFY

>member
-1 MRVFFQ
+1 MSVFFQ

-17 CRIARK
+17 CRIAGK
-23 KWSASVPLLLAA
+23 KWSASVPLFLAA

-49 LPSVQSVEHNG
+49 LPSVQSFEQGG
-60 TRTEDNANT
+60 TRAEAAST
-69 SGLTISGDI
+69 SGLDVVQGA
-78 KKFYDDKNNLLY
+78 
-90 SGYTYAPSRRVPLV
+90 TYGATYKPNCRVPLV

-135 LDNSVKLTGLAEVNT
+135 LDNSVSLKGLAEVNA

-178 DPGGLLSLNV
+178 APGGLLSLNV
-188 LKGFWVKT
+188 LQGFWVKT

-213 DFQLLNLNLL
+213 NFKLLNLNLL

-245 GCASIDVDVLSGLE
+245 GCASIDVEVLSGLE

-270 KIAASFGY
+270 KIAAETYAYPTAKQEKPAHWGTGDLVNKNLNDGPVCELVSGLLGGGLTCRVDFGATIPVGSEVGY
-278 YKEAETN
+278 YT
-285 SGLGN
+285 
-290 TNNLIDEYPDNS
+290 
-302 EQLSM
+302 
-307 LGHHELYV
+307 
-315 DFNEK
+315 
-320 IVKDSEI
+320 
-327 GFKTGGLKTLD
+327 TGGGLASISLGATKLNAYD
-338 IDLTGLS
+338 TGD
-345 LFELTNNDVNNKYV
+345 NNPQSINT
-359 WGNEKVLS
+359 ES
-367 GGIGI
+367 GIGV
-372 SLLGTQDGSMSAIA
+372 SA
-386 KEDCYGVKIKLNTGL
+386 L
-401 VGGLLD
+401 VGGAREFSMILTKKDTRRLELDLPSGINLLS
-407 AILGLLGNTHY
+407 AVKVH
-418 YYAYSRDPVEIDVSS
+418 YAYSRDPVEIDVSS

-444 DYYNLPTPSD
+444 DYYNLPTPSE
-454 DGSVSYSLDRW
+454 GTVIYSLISW

-473 ISGNRITG
+473 ISGNHMTG

-490 QAIYKRGEETSWSY
+490 KAVYTREEKEISWSY

-509 DKKEAEAGC
+509 NKKEAEAGC

-548 KINNRQNLVDDD
+548 KINNRQNLVDGD

-593 GKTRVGFVM
+593 KTRVGFVM

-619 RLYNDGKEVFSG
+619 RLYKDGEEVFSG

-654 VETDQTFDQVE
+654 VETDKTFDQVE

-679 RLYYAFYEPVTCEEY
+679 RLYYAFYEPTTCEEY

-701 MEMITAQKHGATI
+701 MEIITAQKHGATI
-714 NYAETKSSSAA
+714 NYAETKSSSVA
-725 SVGSTMNNLSY
+725 SVGTTMNNLSY

-767 RGGQPVGAI
+767 RGGQPLGAI

-827 VTPLQDYDEVRIS
+827 VTPLQGYDEVRIS

-877 GGTDGITYKSITE
+877 GETDIAYKSITE
-890 HVCVDETNDLG
+890 HVCVDETTYLG
-901 KVRISVDAQDDKV
+901 NVRIFVDAQDDKV

-936 ELQQDDK
+936 ELRQDDK

-977 WKRNAADTDWNNW
+977 WKRNASDTDWNNW

-1000 CTNVVIPTG
+1000 CTNVVIPAG
-1009 ATRYPNLKAWGSVD
+1009 ATRYPDLNAWGSVD

-1094 ATYREVRHNPVV
+1094 ATYREVRHNPIV

-1115 TTATSGTDL
+1115 TTATSGTDS
-1124 NGTVAATADWSRTF
+1124 NGTVVATADWSRTF
-1138 NAVAQLYEQAQ
+1138 NAVAQPYEQAQ
-1149 GIKMMVGNEGD
+1149 GIKMMVGND
-1160 GTSYRLRF
+1160 WGTSYRLRF

-1180 SGGWVKEE
+1180 SGRWVKKE

-1207 FKPENAGRSFTFKLR
+1207 FKPENAGRSFTFELR

-1255 AIRIIDSEN
+1255 AIRIIDSES

-1274 ISLSENGN
+1274 ISLGKNGD

-1299 AFYVEAS
+1299 AFYVEALE
-1306 GDNASDN
+1306 GYTSDN
-1313 VDITYTSNM
+1313 VNITYTSDM
-1322 FVQPFASTA
+1322 FVQPSASTA
-1331 TRSSRSASVPAAGEM
+1331 TRSSRSASVPTAGEM

-1359 SLLRSAGASDAY
+1359 SLIRSAGASDAY
-1371 NAKEDV
+1371 NAKEDIV
-1377 ITLIDEN
+1377 SLIDED
-1384 FMPKVKVYTVAGKR
+1384 FMPKVKVYTVADKR
-1398 ALDIQKI
+1398 ALDIQKMS
-1405 KNAARVDL
+1405 NATRVGL

-1419 GSQQTKF
+1419 GSQQTEF
-1426 TLNYGSN
+1426 TLDYGSN

-1440 DKQTGN
+1440 DKQTGK

-1458 AGAMKSNNGRFY
+1458 AGAMKSNDGRFY

>member
-1 MRVFFQ
+1 MSVFFQ

-17 CRIARK
+17 CRIAGK
-23 KWSASVPLLLAA
+23 KWSASVPLFLAA

-49 LPSVQSVEHNG
+49 LPSVQSFEQGG
-60 TRTEDNANT
+60 TRAEAAST
-69 SGLTISGDI
+69 SGLDVVQDATGA
-78 KKFYDDKNNLLY
+78 
-90 SGYTYAPSRRVPLV
+90 TYKPNCRVPLV

-135 LDNSVKLTGLAEVNT
+135 LDNSVSLKGLAEVNA

-178 DPGGLLSLNV
+178 APGGLLSLNV
-188 LKGFWVKT
+188 LQGFWVKT
-196 YLKGEEQDG
+196 YLKGKEQDG

-213 DFQLLNLNLL
+213 KFQLLNLNLL

-245 GCASIDVDVLSGLE
+245 GCASISVEVLSGLE

-270 KIAASFGY
+270 KIAA
-278 YKEAETN
+278 KEH
-285 SGLGN
+285 
-290 TNNLIDEYPDNS
+290 EYPDAKQERPS
-302 EQLSM
+302 
-307 LGHHELYV
+307 
-315 DFNEK
+315 
-320 IVKDSEI
+320 
-327 GFKTGGLKTLD
+327 
-338 IDLTGLS
+338 
-345 LFELTNNDVNNKYV
+345 TNITD
-359 WGNEKVLS
+359 
-367 GGIGI
+367 
-372 SLLGTQDGSMSAIA
+372 LLGRNLVDSDISNGPTCELLS
-386 KEDCYGVKIKLNTGL
+386 GL
-401 VGGLLD
+401 VGGGLTCRVDFGATIPVGSEVGYYTTGGGLASISLGATKLNAYDTGDNNPQSINTESGIGVSALVGGAREFSMILTKKDTRRLELDLPSGINLLS
-407 AILGLLGNTHY
+407 AVKVH
-418 YYAYSRDPVEIDVSS
+418 YAYSRDPVEIDVSS

-444 DYYNLPTPSD
+444 DYYNLPTPSE
-454 DGSVSYSLDRW
+454 GTVIYSLISW

-473 ISGNRITG
+473 ISGNHMTG

-490 QAIYKRGEETSWSY
+490 KAVYTREEKETSWSY

-509 DKKEAEAGC
+509 NKKEAVAGC
-518 NTMMINTSA
+518 NTMMINTSG
-527 NQGQYTVVESSGSQ
+527 NEGQYTVVESSGSQ

-548 KINNRQNLVDDD
+548 KINNRQNLVDGD

-593 GKTRVGFVM
+593 KTRVGFVM

-619 RLYNDGKEVFSG
+619 RLYKDGEEVFSG

-654 VETDQTFDQVE
+654 VETDRTFDQVE

-714 NYAETKSSSAA
+714 NYAETKSSSVA
-725 SVGSTMNNLSY
+725 SVGATTNNLSY

-767 RGGQPVGAI
+767 RGGQPLGAI

-804 SESTSGGLAS
+804 SESTSSGLAS
-814 IEVISDAGLAYME
+814 IEVISDSGLAYME
-827 VTPLQDYDEVRIS
+827 VTPLQDYNEVRIS

-872 EPDDQ
+872 ELEVQ
-877 GGTDGITYKSITE
+877 GEIDIVYRGITE
-890 HVCVDETNDLG
+890 HVCVDETTYLG
-901 KVRISVDAQDDKV
+901 NVRISVDAKPELL
-914 GTKLTFTCYPY
+914 GTELTFTCYPY

-936 ELQQDDK
+936 ALQQDNN

-977 WKRNAADTDWNNW
+977 WKRNASDTDWNNW
-990 SNWTDGSPWG
+990 NNWTDGSPWG
-1000 CTNVVIPTG
+1000 CTNVVIPAG
-1009 ATRYPNLKAWGSVD
+1009 ATRYPNLNAWGSVD

-1115 TTATSGTDL
+1115 TTATSGT
-1124 NGTVAATADWSRTF
+1124 NGTVAATVDWSRTF
-1138 NAVAQLYEQAQ
+1138 NAVAQPYEQAQ
-1149 GIKMMVGNEGD
+1149 GIKMMVGND
-1160 GTSYRLRF
+1160 WGTSYRLRF

-1180 SGGWVKEE
+1180 SGGWVKKE

-1194 RNMNGKFAYEESG
+1194 RNMNGKFAYEVIG
-1207 FKPENAGRSFTFKLR
+1207 FNPENAGSSFTFELR

-1264 VFGEEEGLVR
+1264 IFGGEEGLVR
-1274 ISLSENGN
+1274 ISLGENGD

-1299 AFYVEAS
+1299 AFYVEVS
-1306 GDNASDN
+1306 GDYASDN
-1313 VDITYTSNM
+1313 VNITYTSNM
-1322 FVQPFASTA
+1322 FVQPSASTA
-1331 TRSSRSASVPAAGEM
+1331 TRSSRSASVPTAGEM

-1359 SLLRSAGASDAY
+1359 SLLHSAGASDAY
-1371 NAKEDV
+1371 NAKEDIV
-1377 ITLIDEN
+1377 SLIDED
-1384 FMPKVKVYTVAGKR
+1384 FMPKVKVYTVADKR
-1398 ALDIQKI
+1398 ALDIQKMS
-1405 KNAARVDL
+1405 NATRVGL

-1419 GSQQTKF
+1419 GSQQTEF
-1426 TLNYGSN
+1426 TLDYGSN

-1440 DKQTGN
+1440 DKQTGK

-1458 AGAMKSNNGRFY
+1458 AGAMKSNDGRFY

>member
-1 MRVFFQ
+1 MSVFFQ
-7 TSRQRSFLSA
+7 TSRQRSFLSV
-17 CRIARK
+17 CRIAGK
-23 KWSASVPLLLAA
+23 KWSASVPLFLAA

-49 LPSVQSVEHNG
+49 LPSVQSFEQGG
-60 TRTEDNANT
+60 TRAETAST
-69 SGLTISGDI
+69 SGLDVVQ
-78 KKFYDDKNNLLY
+78 DA
-90 SGYTYAPSRRVPLV
+90 TYGATYKPNCRVPLV

-135 LDNSVKLTGLAEVNT
+135 LDNFVSLKGLAEVNA

-188 LKGFWVKT
+188 LQGFWVKT
-196 YLKGEEQDG
+196 YLKGKEQDG

-213 DFQLLNLNLL
+213 NFQLLNLNLL

-270 KIAASFGY
+270 KIAAE
-278 YKEAETN
+278 KH
-285 SGLGN
+285 
-290 TNNLIDEYPDNS
+290 EYPYA
-302 EQLSM
+302 EQERPLHPLSKGD
-307 LGHHELYV
+307 LV
-315 DFNEK
+315 NE
-320 IVKDSEI
+320 S
-327 GFKTGGLKTLD
+327 
-338 IDLTGLS
+338 LT
-345 LFELTNNDVNNKYV
+345 
-359 WGNEKVLS
+359 
-367 GGIGI
+367 
-372 SLLGTQDGSMSAIA
+372 DGPVC
-386 KEDCYGVKIKLNTGL
+386 EL
-401 VGGLLD
+401 VGGLLGGGLTCRVD
-407 AILGLLGNTHY
+407 FGATIPVGSEVGYYTTGGGLASISLGATKLNAYDTSDNNPQSINAESGIGVSALAGGAREFSMILTKKDTRRLELDLPSGINLLSAVQVH
-418 YYAYSRDPVEIDVSS
+418 YAYSRDPVEIDVSS

-444 DYYNLPTPSD
+444 DYYNLPIPSD
-454 DGSVSYSLDRW
+454 GTVSYSLFSSPD
-465 PSGATSPS
+465 GATSS

-490 QAIYKRGEETSWSY
+490 KAVYTREEKEISWSY

-509 DKKEAEAGC
+509 NKKEAEAGC
-518 NTMMINTSA
+518 NTMMINTSG
-527 NQGQYTVVESSGSQ
+527 NEGQYTVVESSGSQ

-548 KINNRQNLVDDD
+548 KINNRQNLVDGD

-578 LAGVHSSQDIAPQGG
+578 LAGVHSSQDIALQGG

-619 RLYNDGKEVFSG
+619 RLYKDGKEVFSG

-654 VETDQTFDQVE
+654 VETDRTFDQVE

-714 NYAETKSSSAA
+714 NYAETKSSSVA
-725 SVGSTMNNLSY
+725 SVGATTNNLSY

-767 RGGQPVGAI
+767 RGGQPLGAI
-776 LRTPGYVLNAS
+776 LRMPGYVLNAS

-804 SESTSGGLAS
+804 SESTSSGLAS

-827 VTPLQDYDEVRIS
+827 VTPLQDYNEVRIS

-872 EPDDQ
+872 ELEVQ
-877 GGTDGITYKSITE
+877 GEIDIVYRDITE
-890 HVCVDETNDLG
+890 HVCVDETTYLG
-901 KVRISVDAQDDKV
+901 NVRISVDAKPELL
-914 GTKLTFTCYPY
+914 GTELTFTCYPY

-936 ELQQDDK
+936 ALQQDNN

-977 WKRNAADTDWNNW
+977 WKRNALDTDWNNW
-990 SNWTDGSPWG
+990 NNWTDGSPWG
-1000 CTNVVIPTG
+1000 CTNVVIPAG
-1009 ATRYPNLKAWGSVD
+1009 ATRYPNLNAWGSVD

-1115 TTATSGTDL
+1115 TTATSGTDP
-1124 NGTVAATADWSRTF
+1124 NGTVVATADWSRTF
-1138 NAVAQLYEQAQ
+1138 NAVAQPYEQAQ
-1149 GIKMMVGNEGD
+1149 GIKMMVGND
-1160 GTSYRLRF
+1160 WGTSYRLRF

-1180 SGGWVKEE
+1180 SGGWVKKE

-1194 RNMNGKFAYEESG
+1194 RNMNGKFAYEVIG
-1207 FKPENAGRSFTFKLR
+1207 FNPENAGSSFTFELR

-1227 ATYFVAGNPFMSY
+1227 ATCFVAGNPFMSY

-1264 VFGEEEGLVR
+1264 IFGEEEGLVR
-1274 ISLSENGN
+1274 ISLGENGD

-1299 AFYVEAS
+1299 AFYVEVS
-1306 GDNASDN
+1306 GDYASDN
-1313 VDITYTSNM
+1313 VNITYTSNM
-1322 FVQPFASTA
+1322 FVQPSASTA
-1331 TRSSRSASVPAAGEM
+1331 TRSSRSASVPTAGEM

-1371 NAKEDV
+1371 NAKEDIV
-1377 ITLIDEN
+1377 SLIDED
-1384 FMPKVKVYTVAGKR
+1384 FMPKVKVYTVADKR
-1398 ALDIQKI
+1398 ALDIQKMS
-1405 KNAARVDL
+1405 NATRVGL

-1419 GSQQTKF
+1419 GSQQTEF
-1426 TLNYGSN
+1426 TLDYGSN

-1440 DKQTGN
+1440 DKQTGK

-1458 AGAMKSNNGRFY
+1458 AGAMKSNDGRFY

>member
-1 MRVFFQ
+1 MSVFFQ

-17 CRIARK
+17 CRIAGK

-60 TRTEDNANT
+60 TRNETEST
-69 SGLTISGDI
+69 SGLDVVQDEIYGA
-78 KKFYDDKNNLLY
+78 
-90 SGYTYAPSRRVPLV
+90 TYKPNCRVPLV

-135 LDNSVKLTGLAEVNT
+135 LDNSVSLKGLAEVNT

-188 LKGFWVKT
+188 LQGFWVKT
-196 YLKGEEQDG
+196 YLKGKEQDG

-213 DFQLLNLNLL
+213 KFQLLNLNLL

-245 GCASIDVDVLSGLE
+245 GCASISVDVLSGLE
-259 FYYAFVGENPK
+259 FYYAFVGENPE
-270 KIAASFGY
+270 KIATYNGY
-278 YKEAETN
+278 YSNAETN
-285 SGLGN
+285 PGGIIGAGN
-290 TNNLIDEYPDNS
+290 TNNLIDEELDNS
-302 EQLSM
+302 EQLS
-307 LGHHELYV
+307 LAGHHELYV

-327 GFKTGGLKTLD
+327 GFKTGGFKTLD

-407 AILGLLGNTHY
+407 VILGLLGNTHY

-454 DGSVSYSLDRW
+454 GSVSYSLISW
-465 PSGATSPS
+465 PSRATSPS
-473 ISGNRITG
+473 VLDNHMTG
-481 MTVNGDYVV
+481 MTVNGDYVIRAV
-490 QAIYKRGEETSWSY
+490 YTREGETSHSY

-509 DKKEAEAGC
+509 NKKEAEAGC
-518 NTMMINTSA
+518 NTMMINTSG
-527 NQGQYTVVESSGSQ
+527 NEVQYTVVESSGSQ

-548 KINNRQNLVDDD
+548 KINNRQNLVDGD

-578 LAGVHSSQDIAPQGG
+578 LAGVHSSQDITPQG

-619 RLYNDGKEVFSG
+619 RLYKDGKEVFSG

-643 VGNDGSKLRFY
+643 IGNDGSKLRFY

-714 NYAETKSSSAA
+714 NYAETKFPSVVG
-725 SVGSTMNNLSY
+725 VGSTMNNLSY

-776 LRTPGYVLNAS
+776 LRTPGYGLNAS

-840 FPSLADALETVW
+840 FPSLADALEAVW

-877 GGTDGITYKSITE
+877 GGTDGITYKGITE
-890 HVCVDETNDLG
+890 HVCVVETTYLG
-901 KVRISVDAQDDKV
+901 NVRIFVDAQDDKA
-914 GTKLTFTCYPY
+914 KLTFTCYPY

-936 ELQQDDK
+936 ALQHDQDNN

-959 GLSTYNGLRAQV
+959 GLPTNNGLRAQV

-977 WKRNAADTDWNNW
+977 WKRNPSDTDWNNW

-1000 CTNVVIPTG
+1000 CTNVVIPAG
-1009 ATRYPNLKAWGSVD
+1009 ATRYPNLNAWGSVD

-1041 VLNTQYLEYDCAYV
+1041 VLNTQYLEYECAYV

-1094 ATYREVRHNPVV
+1094 DTYREVRHNPIV

-1115 TTATSGTDL
+1115 TTATSGT
-1124 NGTVAATADWSRTF
+1124 NGTVVATADWSRTF
-1138 NAVAQLYEQAQ
+1138 NAVAQPYEQAQ
-1149 GIKMMVGNEGD
+1149 GIKMMVGND
-1160 GTSYRLRF
+1160 WGTSYRLRF

-1180 SGGWVKEE
+1180 SGECVKKE
-1188 TLPEGA
+1188 TLPVEA
-1194 RNMNGKFAYEESG
+1194 RNMNGKFAYEVSG
-1207 FKPENAGRSFTFKLR
+1207 FNPENAGNSFTFELR
-1222 NEEQG
+1222 NDGKG
-1227 ATYFVAGNPFMSY
+1227 ATYFVVGNPFMSY
-1240 LDIKTFLTENKQSVQ
+1240 LDIKTFLTENQQSVQ
-1255 AIRIIDSEN
+1255 AIRIIDSES

-1274 ISLSENGN
+1274 ISLGENGD
-1282 LSFDVAGEQ
+1282 LSFEGYGEQ

-1299 AFYVEAS
+1299 AFYVEVS
-1306 GDNASDN
+1306 RDYASDN
-1313 VDITYTSNM
+1313 VNITYTSDM
-1322 FVQPFASTA
+1322 FVQPSASTA
-1331 TRSSRSASVPAAGEM
+1331 TRSSRSASVPTAGEM

-1371 NAKEDV
+1371 NAKEDIV
-1377 ITLIDEN
+1377 SLIDED
-1384 FMPKVKVYTVAGKR
+1384 FMPKVKVYTVADKR
-1398 ALDIQKI
+1398 ALDIQKMS
-1405 KNAARVDL
+1405 NATRVDL

-1419 GSQQTKF
+1419 GSQQTEF
-1426 TLNYGSN
+1426 TLDYGSN

-1440 DKQTGN
+1440 DKQTGK

-1458 AGAMKSNNGRFY
+1458 AGAMKSNDGRFY

>member
-1 MRVFFQ
+1 MSVFFQ

-17 CRIARK
+17 CRIAGK
-23 KWSASVPLLLAA
+23 KWSASVPLFLAA

-49 LPSVQSVEHNG
+49 LPSVQSFEQGG
-60 TRTEDNANT
+60 TRAEAAST
-69 SGLTISGDI
+69 SGLDVVQ
-78 KKFYDDKNNLLY
+78 DA
-90 SGYTYAPSRRVPLV
+90 TYGATYKPNCRVPLV

-135 LDNSVKLTGLAEVNT
+135 LDNSVSLKGLAEVNA

-178 DPGGLLSLNV
+178 KTGGLLSLNV
-188 LKGFWVKT
+188 LQGFWVKT
-196 YLKGEEQDG
+196 YLKGKEQDG

-213 DFQLLNLNLL
+213 NFKLLNLNLL

-270 KIAASFGY
+270 KIAA
-278 YKEAETN
+278 ETYA
-285 SGLGN
+285 
-290 TNNLIDEYPDNS
+290 YPTAK
-302 EQLSM
+302 Q
-307 LGHHELYV
+307 
-315 DFNEK
+315 EK
-320 IVKDSEI
+320 PAH
-327 GFKTGGLKTLD
+327 
-338 IDLTGLS
+338 
-345 LFELTNNDVNNKYV
+345 
-359 WGNEKVLS
+359 
-367 GGIGI
+367 
-372 SLLGTQDGSMSAIA
+372 LGTGDLVNKNLNDGPVC
-386 KEDCYGVKIKLNTGL
+386 EL
-401 VGGLLD
+401 VS
-407 AILGLLGNTHY
+407 GLLGGLTCRVDFGATIPVGSEVGYYTTGGGLASISLGATKLNAYDTGDNNPQSINTESGIGVSALAGGAREFSMILTKKDTRRLELDLPSGINLLSAVKVH
-418 YYAYSRDPVEIDVSS
+418 YAYSRDPVEIDVSS

-444 DYYNLPTPSD
+444 DYYNLPTPSE
-454 DGSVSYSLDRW
+454 GTVIYSLISW

-473 ISGNRITG
+473 ISGNHMTG

-490 QAIYKRGEETSWSY
+490 KAVYTREEKETSWSY

-509 DKKEAEAGC
+509 NKKEAVAGC
-518 NTMMINTSA
+518 NTMMINTSG
-527 NQGQYTVVESSGSQ
+527 NEGQYTVVESSGSQ

-548 KINNRQNLVDDD
+548 KINNRQNLVDGD

-593 GKTRVGFVM
+593 KTRVGFVM

-619 RLYNDGKEVFSG
+619 RLYKDGEEVFSG

-654 VETDQTFDQVE
+654 VETDKTFDQVE

-679 RLYYAFYEPVTCEEY
+679 RLYYAFYEPTTCEEY

-725 SVGSTMNNLSY
+725 SVGATMNNLSY

-827 VTPLQDYDEVRIS
+827 VTPLQGYDEVRIS

-877 GGTDGITYKSITE
+877 GETDIAYKSITE
-890 HVCVDETNDLG
+890 HVCVDETTYLG
-901 KVRISVDAQDDKV
+901 NVRIFVDAQDDKV

-936 ELQQDDK
+936 ELRQDDK

-977 WKRNAADTDWNNW
+977 WKRNASDTDWNNW

-1000 CTNVVIPTG
+1000 CTNVVIPAG
-1009 ATRYPNLKAWGSVD
+1009 ATRYPDLNAWGSVD

-1094 ATYREVRHNPVV
+1094 ATYREVRHNPIV

-1115 TTATSGTDL
+1115 TTATSGTDS
-1124 NGTVAATADWSRTF
+1124 NGTVVATADWSRTF
-1138 NAVAQLYEQAQ
+1138 NAVAQPYEQAQ
-1149 GIKMMVGNEGD
+1149 GIKMMVGND
-1160 GTSYRLRF
+1160 WGTSYRLRF

-1180 SGGWVKEE
+1180 SGECVKKE

-1194 RNMNGKFAYEESG
+1194 RNMNGKFAYEVSG
-1207 FKPENAGRSFTFKLR
+1207 FNPENAGRSFTFELR
-1222 NEEQG
+1222 NDGKG

-1240 LDIKTFLTENKQSVQ
+1240 LDIKTFLTKNKQSVQ
-1255 AIRIIDSEN
+1255 AIHIIDSES

-1274 ISLSENGN
+1274 ISLGKNGD
-1282 LSFDVAGEQ
+1282 LSFNVAGEQ

-1299 AFYVEAS
+1299 AFYVEALE
-1306 GDNASDN
+1306 GYTSDN
-1313 VDITYTSNM
+1313 VNITYTSDM
-1322 FVQPFASTA
+1322 FVQPSASTA
-1331 TRSSRSASVPAAGEM
+1331 TRSSRSASVPTAGEM

-1371 NAKEDV
+1371 NAKEDIV
-1377 ITLIDEN
+1377 SLIDED
-1384 FMPKVKVYTVAGKR
+1384 FMPKVKVYTVADKR
-1398 ALDIQKI
+1398 ALDIQKMS
-1405 KNAARVDL
+1405 NATRVDL

-1419 GSQQTKF
+1419 GSQQTEF
-1426 TLNYGSN
+1426 TLDYGSN

-1440 DKQTGN
+1440 DKQTGK

-1458 AGAMKSNNGRFY
+1458 AGAMKSNDGRFY

>member
-1 MRVFFQ
+1 MSVFFQ

-17 CRIARK
+17 CRIAGK
-23 KWSASVPLLLAA
+23 KWSASVPLFLAA

-41 YSCRDEDL
+41 YSCRDENL
-49 LPSVQSVEHNG
+49 LPSVQSFEQGG
-60 TRTEDNANT
+60 TRAEAAST
-69 SGLTISGDI
+69 SGLDVVQ
-78 KKFYDDKNNLLY
+78 DA
-90 SGYTYAPSRRVPLV
+90 TYGATYKPNCRVPLV

-135 LDNSVKLTGLAEVNT
+135 LDNFVSLKGLAEVNA

-166 SSNGIKVGFLYK
+166 SSNVIKVGFLYK

-188 LKGFWVKT
+188 LQGFWVKT
-196 YLKGEEQDG
+196 YLKGKEQDG

-213 DFQLLNLNLL
+213 NFKLLNLNLL

-270 KIAASFGY
+270 KIAAEKHEY
-278 YKEAETN
+278 PYAEQERPLHPLSKGDLVN
-285 SGLGN
+285 ES
-290 TNNLIDEYPDNS
+290 LIDGPVC
-302 EQLSM
+302 
-307 LGHHELYV
+307 EL
-315 DFNEK
+315 
-320 IVKDSEI
+320 
-327 GFKTGGLKTLD
+327 
-338 IDLTGLS
+338 
-345 LFELTNNDVNNKYV
+345 
-359 WGNEKVLS
+359 
-367 GGIGI
+367 I
-372 SLLGTQDGSMSAIA
+372 S
-386 KEDCYGVKIKLNTGL
+386 
-401 VGGLLD
+401 
-407 AILGLLGNTHY
+407 GLLGGGLTCRVDFGATIPVGSEVGYYTTGGGLASISLGATKLNAYDTSDNNPQSINTESGIGVSALAGGAREFSMILTKKDTRRLELDLPSGINLLSAVQVH
-418 YYAYSRDPVEIDVSS
+418 YAYSRDPVEIDVSS

-454 DGSVSYSLDRW
+454 GTVSYSLISW

-473 ISGNRITG
+473 ISGNHMTG
-481 MTVNGDYVV
+481 MTVNGDYAVKAV
-490 QAIYKRGEETSWSY
+490 YTREEKETSWSY

-509 DKKEAEAGC
+509 NKKEAVAGC
-518 NTMMINTSA
+518 NTMMINTSE

-548 KINNRQNLVDDD
+548 KINNRQNLVDGD

-593 GKTRVGFVM
+593 KTRVGFVM

-619 RLYNDGKEVFSG
+619 RLYKDGEEVFSG
-631 LTAENDAVGVGL
+631 LTAENDAIGVGL

-654 VETDQTFDQVE
+654 VETDKTFDQVE

-725 SVGSTMNNLSY
+725 SVGATMNNLSY

-787 VLQNVTIAAYNG
+787 VLQNVAIAAYYG

-872 EPDDQ
+872 EPEDQ
-877 GGTDGITYKSITE
+877 GETDITYRSITE
-890 HVCVDETNDLG
+890 HVCVDETTYLG
-901 KVRISVDAQDDKV
+901 NVRISVDAKSELL
-914 GTKLTFTCYPY
+914 GTELTFTCYPY
-925 NGNGQKIEQEA
+925 NGNGQKIEQKA

-977 WKRNAADTDWNNW
+977 WKRNASDTDWNNW

-1000 CTNVVIPTG
+1000 CTNVVIPAG
-1009 ATRYPNLKAWGSVD
+1009 ATRYPNLNAWGSVD

-1068 TPLHGMVTGDMF
+1068 TPLHGMITGDMF

-1089 TPLNG
+1089 TPLKED
-1094 ATYREVRHNPVV
+1094 TYREMRHNPVV

-1115 TTATSGTDL
+1115 TTATSGT
-1124 NGTVAATADWSRTF
+1124 NGTVAATVDWSRTF
-1138 NAVAQLYEQAQ
+1138 NAVAQPYEQAQ
-1149 GIKMMVGNEGD
+1149 GIKMMVGND
-1160 GTSYRLRF
+1160 WGTSYRLRF

-1180 SGGWVKEE
+1180 SGGWVKKE

-1194 RNMNGKFAYEESG
+1194 RNMNGKFAYEVIG
-1207 FKPENAGRSFTFKLR
+1207 FNPENAGSSFTFELR

-1264 VFGEEEGLVR
+1264 IFGGEEGLVR
-1274 ISLSENGN
+1274 ISLGENGD

-1299 AFYVEAS
+1299 AFYVEVS
-1306 GDNASDN
+1306 GDYASDN
-1313 VDITYTSNM
+1313 VNITYTSNM
-1322 FVQPFASTA
+1322 FVQPSASTA
-1331 TRSSRSASVPAAGEM
+1331 TRSSRSASVPTAGEM

-1359 SLLRSAGASDAY
+1359 SLLHSAGASDAY
-1371 NAKEDV
+1371 NAKEDIV
-1377 ITLIDEN
+1377 SLIDED
-1384 FMPKVKVYTVAGKR
+1384 FMPKVKVYTVADKR
-1398 ALDIQKI
+1398 AIDIQKMR
-1405 KNAARVDL
+1405 NATRVGL

-1419 GSQQTKF
+1419 GSQQTEF
-1426 TLNYGSN
+1426 TLDYGSN

-1440 DKQTGN
+1440 DKQTGK

-1458 AGAMKSNNGRFY
+1458 AGAMKSNDGRFY

>member
-1 MRVFFQ
+1 MSVFFQ

-17 CRIARK
+17 CRIAGK
-23 KWSASVPLLLAA
+23 KWSASVPLFLAA

-49 LPSVQSVEHNG
+49 LPSVQSFEQGG
-60 TRTEDNANT
+60 TRAEAAST
-69 SGLTISGDI
+69 SGLDVVQ
-78 KKFYDDKNNLLY
+78 DA
-90 SGYTYAPSRRVPLV
+90 TYGATYKPNCRVPLV

-135 LDNSVKLTGLAEVNT
+135 LDNSVSLKGLAEVNA

-178 DPGGLLSLNV
+178 APGGLLSLNV
-188 LKGFWVKT
+188 LQGFWVKT
-196 YLKGEEQDG
+196 YLKGKEQDG

-213 DFQLLNLNLL
+213 NFKLLNLNLL

-245 GCASIDVDVLSGLE
+245 GCASIDVNVLSGLE

-270 KIAASFGY
+270 KIAA
-278 YKEAETN
+278 ETYA
-285 SGLGN
+285 
-290 TNNLIDEYPDNS
+290 YPTAK
-302 EQLSM
+302 Q
-307 LGHHELYV
+307 
-315 DFNEK
+315 EK
-320 IVKDSEI
+320 PAH
-327 GFKTGGLKTLD
+327 
-338 IDLTGLS
+338 
-345 LFELTNNDVNNKYV
+345 
-359 WGNEKVLS
+359 
-367 GGIGI
+367 
-372 SLLGTQDGSMSAIA
+372 LGTGDLVNKNLNDGPVC
-386 KEDCYGVKIKLNTGL
+386 EL
-401 VGGLLD
+401 VS
-407 AILGLLGNTHY
+407 GLLGGLTCRVDFGATIPVDSEVGYYTTGGGLASISLGATKLNAYDTSDNNPQSINTESGIGVSALAGGAREFSMILTKENAQRLELDLPSGINLLSAVRVH
-418 YYAYSRDPVEIDVSS
+418 YAYSRDPVEIDVSS

-454 DGSVSYSLDRW
+454 GTVSYSLFSSPD
-465 PSGATSPS
+465 GATSS

-490 QAIYKRGEETSWSY
+490 KAVYTREEKETPWSY

-509 DKKEAEAGC
+509 NKKEAEAGC
-518 NTMMINTSA
+518 NTMMINTSGSE
-527 NQGQYTVVESSGSQ
+527 GQYTVVESSGSQ

-548 KINNRQNLVDDD
+548 KINNRQNLVDGD

-593 GKTRVGFVM
+593 KTRVGFVM

-619 RLYNDGKEVFSG
+619 RLYKDGEEVFSG
-631 LTAENDAVGVGL
+631 LTAENDAIGVGL

-654 VETDQTFDQVE
+654 VETDKTFDQVE

-679 RLYYAFYEPVTCEEY
+679 RLYYAFYEPTTCEEY

-725 SVGSTMNNLSY
+725 SVGATMNNLSY

-767 RGGQPVGAI
+767 RGGQPLGAI

-827 VTPLQDYDEVRIS
+827 VTPLQGYDEVRIS

-877 GGTDGITYKSITE
+877 GETDIAYKSITE
-890 HVCVDETNDLG
+890 HVCVDETTYLG
-901 KVRISVDAQDDKV
+901 NVRISVDAKSELL
-914 GTKLTFTCYPY
+914 GTELTFTCYPY
-925 NGNGQKIEQEA
+925 NGNGQKIEQKA

-959 GLSTYNGLRAQV
+959 GLSTYNGMRAQV

-977 WKRNAADTDWNNW
+977 WKRSASDTDWNNW

-1000 CTNVVIPTG
+1000 CTNVVIPAG

-1068 TPLHGMVTGDMF
+1068 TPLHGMITGDMF

-1089 TPLNG
+1089 TPLKED
-1094 ATYREVRHNPVV
+1094 TYREVRHNPIV

-1115 TTATSGTDL
+1115 TTATSGT
-1124 NGTVAATADWSRTF
+1124 NGTVVATADWSRTF
-1138 NAVAQLYEQAQ
+1138 NAVAQPYEQAQ
-1149 GIKMMVGNEGD
+1149 GIKMMVGND
-1160 GTSYRLRF
+1160 WGTSYRLRF

-1180 SGGWVKEE
+1180 SGECVKKE
-1188 TLPEGA
+1188 TLPVEA
-1194 RNMNGKFAYEESG
+1194 RNMNGKFAYEVSG
-1207 FKPENAGRSFTFKLR
+1207 FNPENAGNSFTFELR
-1222 NEEQG
+1222 NDGKG

-1240 LDIKTFLTENKQSVQ
+1240 LDIKTFLTENKQFVQ
-1255 AIRIIDSEN
+1255 AIRIIDSES

-1274 ISLSENGN
+1274 ISLGKNGD
-1282 LSFDVAGEQ
+1282 LSFNVAGEQ

-1299 AFYVEAS
+1299 AFYVEALE
-1306 GDNASDN
+1306 GYTSDN
-1313 VDITYTSNM
+1313 VNITYTSDM
-1322 FVQPFASTA
+1322 FVQPSASTA
-1331 TRSSRSASVPAAGEM
+1331 TRSSRSASVPTAGEM

-1359 SLLRSAGASDAY
+1359 SLIRSAGASDAY
-1371 NAKEDV
+1371 NAKEDIV
-1377 ITLIDEN
+1377 SLIDED
-1384 FMPKVKVYTVAGKR
+1384 FMPKVKVYTVADKR
-1398 ALDIQKI
+1398 ALDIQKMS
-1405 KNAARVDL
+1405 NATRVGL

-1419 GSQQTKF
+1419 GSQQTEF
-1426 TLNYGSN
+1426 TLDYGSN

-1440 DKQTGN
+1440 DKQTGK

-1458 AGAMKSNNGRFY
+1458 AGAMKSNDGRFY

>member
-1 MRVFFQ
+1 MSVFFQ

-17 CRIARK
+17 CRIAGK
-23 KWSASVPLLLAA
+23 KWSASVPLFLAA

-49 LPSVQSVEHNG
+49 LPSVQSFEQGG
-60 TRTEDNANT
+60 TRAEAAST
-69 SGLTISGDI
+69 SGLDVVQ
-78 KKFYDDKNNLLY
+78 DA
-90 SGYTYAPSRRVPLV
+90 TYGATYKPNCRVPLV

-135 LDNSVKLTGLAEVNT
+135 LDNFVSLKGLAEVNA

-166 SSNGIKVGFLYK
+166 SSNVIKVGFLYK

-188 LKGFWVKT
+188 LQGFWVKT
-196 YLKGEEQDG
+196 YLKGKEQDG

-213 DFQLLNLNLL
+213 NFKLLNLNLL

-270 KIAASFGY
+270 KIAAEKHEY
-278 YKEAETN
+278 PYAEQERPLHPLSKGDLVN
-285 SGLGN
+285 ES
-290 TNNLIDEYPDNS
+290 LIDGPVC
-302 EQLSM
+302 
-307 LGHHELYV
+307 EL
-315 DFNEK
+315 
-320 IVKDSEI
+320 
-327 GFKTGGLKTLD
+327 
-338 IDLTGLS
+338 
-345 LFELTNNDVNNKYV
+345 
-359 WGNEKVLS
+359 
-367 GGIGI
+367 I
-372 SLLGTQDGSMSAIA
+372 S
-386 KEDCYGVKIKLNTGL
+386 
-401 VGGLLD
+401 
-407 AILGLLGNTHY
+407 GLLGGGLTCRVDFGATIPVGSEVGYYTTGGGLASISLGATKLNAYDTSDNNPQSINTESGIGVSALAGGAREFSMILTKKDTRRLELDLPSGINLLSAVQVH
-418 YYAYSRDPVEIDVSS
+418 YAYSRDPVEIDVSS

-454 DGSVSYSLDRW
+454 GTVSYSLISW

-473 ISGNRITG
+473 ISGNHMTG
-481 MTVNGDYVV
+481 MTVNGDYAVKAV
-490 QAIYKRGEETSWSY
+490 YTREEKETSWSY

-509 DKKEAEAGC
+509 NKKEAVAGC
-518 NTMMINTSA
+518 NTMMINTSE

-548 KINNRQNLVDDD
+548 KINNRQNLVDGD

-593 GKTRVGFVM
+593 KTRVGFVM

-619 RLYNDGKEVFSG
+619 RLYKDGEEVFSG
-631 LTAENDAVGVGL
+631 LTAENDAIGVGL

-654 VETDQTFDQVE
+654 VETDKTFDQVE

-725 SVGSTMNNLSY
+725 SVGATMNNLSY

-787 VLQNVTIAAYNG
+787 VLQNVAIAAYYG

-872 EPDDQ
+872 EPEDQ
-877 GGTDGITYKSITE
+877 GETDITYRSITE
-890 HVCVDETNDLG
+890 HVCVDETTYLG
-901 KVRISVDAQDDKV
+901 NVRISVDAKSELL
-914 GTKLTFTCYPY
+914 GTELTFTCYPY
-925 NGNGQKIEQEA
+925 NGNGQKIEQKA

-977 WKRNAADTDWNNW
+977 WKRNASDTDWNNW

-1000 CTNVVIPTG
+1000 CTNVVIPAG
-1009 ATRYPNLKAWGSVD
+1009 ATRYPNLNAWGSVD

-1068 TPLHGMVTGDMF
+1068 TPLHGMITGDMF

-1089 TPLNG
+1089 TPLKED
-1094 ATYREVRHNPVV
+1094 TYREMRHNPIV

-1115 TTATSGTDL
+1115 TTATSGT
-1124 NGTVAATADWSRTF
+1124 NGTVVATADWSRTF
-1138 NAVAQLYEQAQ
+1138 NAVAQPYEQAQ
-1149 GIKMMVGNEGD
+1149 GIKMMVGND
-1160 GTSYRLRF
+1160 WGTSYRLRF

-1180 SGGWVKEE
+1180 SGECVKKE
-1188 TLPEGA
+1188 TLPVEA
-1194 RNMNGKFAYEESG
+1194 RNMNGKFAYEVSR
-1207 FKPENAGRSFTFKLR
+1207 FNPENAGNSFTFELR
-1222 NEEQG
+1222 NDGKG

-1240 LDIKTFLTENKQSVQ
+1240 LDIKTFLTENKQFVQ
-1255 AIRIIDSEN
+1255 AIRIIDSES

-1274 ISLSENGN
+1274 ISLGKNGD
-1282 LSFDVAGEQ
+1282 LSFNVAGEQ

-1299 AFYVEAS
+1299 AFYVEALE
-1306 GDNASDN
+1306 GYTSDN
-1313 VDITYTSNM
+1313 VNITYTSDM
-1322 FVQPFASTA
+1322 FVQPSASTA
-1331 TRSSRSASVPAAGEM
+1331 TRSSRSASVPTAGEM

-1359 SLLRSAGASDAY
+1359 SLIRSAGASDAY
-1371 NAKEDV
+1371 NAKEDIV
-1377 ITLIDEN
+1377 SLIDED
-1384 FMPKVKVYTVAGKR
+1384 FMPKVKVYTVADKR
-1398 ALDIQKI
+1398 ALDIQKMS
-1405 KNAARVDL
+1405 NATRVGL

-1419 GSQQTKF
+1419 GSQQTEF
-1426 TLNYGSN
+1426 TLDYGSN

-1440 DKQTGN
+1440 DKQTGK

-1458 AGAMKSNNGRFY
+1458 AGAMKSNDGRFY

>member
-1 MRVFFQ
+1 MSVFFQ

-17 CRIARK
+17 CRIAGK
-23 KWSASVPLLLAA
+23 KWSASVPLFLAA

-49 LPSVQSVEHNG
+49 LPSVQSFEQGG
-60 TRTEDNANT
+60 TRAEAAST
-69 SGLTISGDI
+69 SGLDVVQDATGA
-78 KKFYDDKNNLLY
+78 
-90 SGYTYAPSRRVPLV
+90 TYKPNCRVPLV

-135 LDNSVKLTGLAEVNT
+135 LDNSVSLKGLAEVNA

-178 DPGGLLSLNV
+178 APGGLLSLNV
-188 LKGFWVKT
+188 LQGFWVKT
-196 YLKGEEQDG
+196 YLKGKEQDG

-213 DFQLLNLNLL
+213 KFQLLNLNLL

-245 GCASIDVDVLSGLE
+245 GCASISVDVLSGLE

-270 KIAASFGY
+270 KIAAE
-278 YKEAETN
+278 KH
-285 SGLGN
+285 
-290 TNNLIDEYPDNS
+290 EYPYA
-302 EQLSM
+302 EQERPLHSLSKGD
-307 LGHHELYV
+307 LVNKNLNDGPVCELV
-315 DFNEK
+315 
-320 IVKDSEI
+320 S
-327 GFKTGGLKTLD
+327 
-338 IDLTGLS
+338 
-345 LFELTNNDVNNKYV
+345 
-359 WGNEKVLS
+359 
-367 GGIGI
+367 
-372 SLLGTQDGSMSAIA
+372 
-386 KEDCYGVKIKLNTGL
+386 
-401 VGGLLD
+401 
-407 AILGLLGNTHY
+407 GLLGGLTCRVDFGATIPVGSEVGYYTTGGGLASISLGATKLNAYDTGDNNPQSINTESGIGVSALAGGAREFSMILTKKDTRRLELDLPSGINLLSAVKVH
-418 YYAYSRDPVEIDVSS
+418 YAYSRDPVEIDVSS

-444 DYYNLPTPSD
+444 DYYNLPTPSE
-454 DGSVSYSLDRW
+454 GSVIYSLISW

-473 ISGNRITG
+473 ISGNHMTG

-490 QAIYKRGEETSWSY
+490 KAVYTREEKEISWSY

-509 DKKEAEAGC
+509 NKKEAVAGC

-548 KINNRQNLVDDD
+548 KINNRQNLVDGD

-593 GKTRVGFVM
+593 KTRVGFVM

-619 RLYNDGKEVFSG
+619 RLYKDGEEVFSG
-631 LTAENDAVGVGL
+631 LTAENDAIGVGL

-654 VETDQTFDQVE
+654 VETDKTFDQVE

-679 RLYYAFYEPVTCEEY
+679 RLYYAFYEPTTCEEY

-725 SVGSTMNNLSY
+725 SVGATMNNLSY

-787 VLQNVTIAAYNG
+787 VLQNVAIAAYNG

-877 GGTDGITYKSITE
+877 GETDIAYKSITE
-890 HVCVDETNDLG
+890 HVCVDETTYLG
-901 KVRISVDAQDDKV
+901 NVRIFVDAQDDKV

-936 ELQQDDK
+936 ELRQDDK

-977 WKRNAADTDWNNW
+977 WKRNASDTDWNNW

-1000 CTNVVIPTG
+1000 CTNVVIPAG
-1009 ATRYPNLKAWGSVD
+1009 ATRYPDLNAWGSVD

-1094 ATYREVRHNPVV
+1094 ATYREVRHNPIV

-1115 TTATSGTDL
+1115 TTATSGT
-1124 NGTVAATADWSRTF
+1124 NGTVVATADWSRTF
-1138 NAVAQLYEQAQ
+1138 NAVAQPYEQAQ
-1149 GIKMMVGNEGD
+1149 GIKMMVGND
-1160 GTSYRLRF
+1160 WGTSYRLRF

-1180 SGGWVKEE
+1180 SGECVKKE
-1188 TLPEGA
+1188 TLPVEA
-1194 RNMNGKFAYEESG
+1194 RNMNGKFAYEVSG
-1207 FKPENAGRSFTFKLR
+1207 FNPENAGNSFTFELR
-1222 NEEQG
+1222 NDGKG

-1240 LDIKTFLTENKQSVQ
+1240 LDIKTFLTENKQFVQ
-1255 AIRIIDSEN
+1255 AIRIIDSES

-1274 ISLSENGN
+1274 ISLGKNGD
-1282 LSFDVAGEQ
+1282 LSFNVAGEQ

-1299 AFYVEAS
+1299 AFYVEALE
-1306 GDNASDN
+1306 GYTSDN
-1313 VDITYTSNM
+1313 VNITYTSDM
-1322 FVQPFASTA
+1322 FVQPSASTA
-1331 TRSSRSASVPAAGEM
+1331 TRSSRSASVPTAGEM

-1359 SLLRSAGASDAY
+1359 SLIRSAGASDAY
-1371 NAKEDV
+1371 NAKEDIV
-1377 ITLIDEN
+1377 SLIDED
-1384 FMPKVKVYTVAGKR
+1384 FMPKVKVYTVADKR
-1398 ALDIQKI
+1398 ALDIQKMS
-1405 KNAARVDL
+1405 NATRVGL

-1419 GSQQTKF
+1419 GSQQTEF
-1426 TLNYGSN
+1426 TLDYGSN

-1440 DKQTGN
+1440 DKQTGK

-1458 AGAMKSNNGRFY
+1458 AGAMKSNDGRFY

>member
-1 MRVFFQ
+1 MSVFFQ

-17 CRIARK
+17 CRIAGK

-60 TRTEDNANT
+60 TRNETEST
-69 SGLTISGDI
+69 SGLDVVQDEIYGA
-78 KKFYDDKNNLLY
+78 
-90 SGYTYAPSRRVPLV
+90 TYKPNCRVPLV

-135 LDNSVKLTGLAEVNT
+135 LDNFVSLKGLAEVNA

-188 LKGFWVKT
+188 LQGFWVKT
-196 YLKGEEQDG
+196 YLKGKEQDG

-213 DFQLLNLNLL
+213 KFQLLNLNLL

-245 GCASIDVDVLSGLE
+245 GCASISVEVLSGLE

-270 KIAASFGY
+270 KIAA
-278 YKEAETN
+278 ETYA
-285 SGLGN
+285 
-290 TNNLIDEYPDNS
+290 YPTAK
-302 EQLSM
+302 Q
-307 LGHHELYV
+307 
-315 DFNEK
+315 EK
-320 IVKDSEI
+320 PAH
-327 GFKTGGLKTLD
+327 
-338 IDLTGLS
+338 
-345 LFELTNNDVNNKYV
+345 
-359 WGNEKVLS
+359 
-367 GGIGI
+367 
-372 SLLGTQDGSMSAIA
+372 LGTGDLVNKSLTDGPVC
-386 KEDCYGVKIKLNTGL
+386 EL
-401 VGGLLD
+401 VS
-407 AILGLLGNTHY
+407 GLLGGLTCRVDFGATIPVGSEVGYYTAGGGLASISLGATKLNAYDTSDNNPQSINTESGIGVSALAGGAREFSMILTKENAQRLELDLPSGINLLSAVRVH
-418 YYAYSRDPVEIDVSS
+418 YAYSRDPVEIDVSS

-444 DYYNLPTPSD
+444 DYYNLPTPSE
-454 DGSVSYSLDRW
+454 GSVTYSLISW

-473 ISGNRITG
+473 ISGNHMTG

-490 QAIYKRGEETSWSY
+490 KAVYTRGEETSWSY

-509 DKKEAEAGC
+509 NKKEAVAGC
-518 NTMMINTSA
+518 NTMMINTSG
-527 NQGQYTVVESSGSQ
+527 NEGQYTVVESSGSQ

-548 KINNRQNLVDDD
+548 KINNRQNLVDGD

-593 GKTRVGFVM
+593 KTRVGFVM

-619 RLYNDGKEVFSG
+619 RLYKDGEEVFSG

-714 NYAETKSSSAA
+714 NYAETKSSSVA
-725 SVGSTMNNLSY
+725 SVGTTMNNLSY

-767 RGGQPVGAI
+767 RGGQPLGAI

-804 SESTSGGLAS
+804 SESTAGGLAS

-877 GGTDGITYKSITE
+877 GETDIAYKSITE
-890 HVCVDETNDLG
+890 HVCVDETTYLG
-901 KVRISVDAQDDKV
+901 NVRIFVDAQDDKV

-977 WKRNAADTDWNNW
+977 WKRNTADTDWNNW

-1000 CTNVVIPTG
+1000 CTNVVIPAG

-1089 TPLNG
+1089 TPLKED
-1094 ATYREVRHNPVV
+1094 TYREVRHNPIV

-1124 NGTVAATADWSRTF
+1124 NGTVASTADWSRTF

-1180 SGGWVKEE
+1180 SGECVKKE
-1188 TLPEGA
+1188 TLPVEA
-1194 RNMNGKFAYEESG
+1194 RNMNGKFAYEVSG
-1207 FKPENAGRSFTFKLR
+1207 FNPENAGNSFTFELR
-1222 NEEQG
+1222 NDGKG

-1240 LDIKTFLTENKQSVQ
+1240 LDIKTFLTENKQFVQ
-1255 AIRIIDSEN
+1255 AIRIIDSES

-1274 ISLSENGN
+1274 ISLGKNGD
-1282 LSFDVAGEQ
+1282 LSFNVAGEQ

-1299 AFYVEAS
+1299 AFYVEALE
-1306 GDNASDN
+1306 GYTSDN
-1313 VDITYTSNM
+1313 VNITYTSDM
-1322 FVQPFASTA
+1322 FVQPSASTA
-1331 TRSSRSASVPAAGEM
+1331 TRSSRSASVPTAGEM

-1371 NAKEDV
+1371 NAKEDIV
-1377 ITLIDEN
+1377 SLIDED
-1384 FMPKVKVYTVAGKR
+1384 FMPKVKVYTVADKR
-1398 ALDIQKI
+1398 ALDIQKMS
-1405 KNAARVDL
+1405 NATRVGL

-1419 GSQQTKF
+1419 ASQQTEF
-1426 TLNYGSN
+1426 TLDYGSN

-1440 DKQTGN
+1440 DKQTGKH
-1446 RYLLDGTSLTVN
+1446 YLLDGTSLTVN
-1458 AGAMKSNNGRFY
+1458 AGAMKSNDGRFY

>member
-1 MRVFFQ
+1 MSVFFQ

-17 CRIARK
+17 CRIAGK
-23 KWSASVPLLLAA
+23 KWSASVPLFLAA

-49 LPSVQSVEHNG
+49 LPSVQSFEQGG
-60 TRTEDNANT
+60 TRAEAAST
-69 SGLTISGDI
+69 SGLDVVQDATGA
-78 KKFYDDKNNLLY
+78 
-90 SGYTYAPSRRVPLV
+90 TYKPNCRVPLV

-135 LDNSVKLTGLAEVNT
+135 LDNSVSLKGLAEVNA

-178 DPGGLLSLNV
+178 APGGLLSLNV
-188 LKGFWVKT
+188 LQGFWVKT
-196 YLKGEEQDG
+196 YLKGKEQDG

-213 DFQLLNLNLL
+213 KFQLLNLNLL

-245 GCASIDVDVLSGLE
+245 GCASISVEVLSGLE

-270 KIAASFGY
+270 KIAA
-278 YKEAETN
+278 KEH
-285 SGLGN
+285 
-290 TNNLIDEYPDNS
+290 EYPDAKQERPS
-302 EQLSM
+302 
-307 LGHHELYV
+307 
-315 DFNEK
+315 
-320 IVKDSEI
+320 
-327 GFKTGGLKTLD
+327 
-338 IDLTGLS
+338 
-345 LFELTNNDVNNKYV
+345 TNITD
-359 WGNEKVLS
+359 
-367 GGIGI
+367 
-372 SLLGTQDGSMSAIA
+372 LLGRNLVDSDISNGPTCELLS
-386 KEDCYGVKIKLNTGL
+386 GL
-401 VGGLLD
+401 VGGGLTCRVDFGATIPVGSEVGYYTTGGGLASISLGATKLNAYDTGDNNPQSINTESGIGVSALVGGAREFSMILTKKDTRRLELDLPSGINLLS
-407 AILGLLGNTHY
+407 AVKVH
-418 YYAYSRDPVEIDVSS
+418 YAYSRDPVEIDVSS

-444 DYYNLPTPSD
+444 DYYNLPTPSE
-454 DGSVSYSLDRW
+454 GTVIYSLISW

-473 ISGNRITG
+473 ISGNHMTG

-490 QAIYKRGEETSWSY
+490 KAVYTREEKETSWSY

-509 DKKEAEAGC
+509 NKKEAVAGC
-518 NTMMINTSA
+518 NTMMINTSG
-527 NQGQYTVVESSGSQ
+527 NEGQYTVVESSGSQ

-548 KINNRQNLVDDD
+548 KINNRQNLVDGD

-593 GKTRVGFVM
+593 KTRVGFVM

-619 RLYNDGKEVFSG
+619 RLYKDGEEVFSG

-654 VETDQTFDQVE
+654 VETDRTFDQVE

-714 NYAETKSSSAA
+714 NYAETKSSSVA
-725 SVGSTMNNLSY
+725 SVGATTNNLSY

-767 RGGQPVGAI
+767 RGGQPLGAI

-804 SESTSGGLAS
+804 SESTSSGLAS

-827 VTPLQDYDEVRIS
+827 VTPLQDYNEVRIS

-872 EPDDQ
+872 ELEVQ
-877 GGTDGITYKSITE
+877 GEIDIVYRGITE
-890 HVCVDETNDLG
+890 HVCVDETTYLG
-901 KVRISVDAQDDKV
+901 NVRISVDAKPELL
-914 GTKLTFTCYPY
+914 GTELTFTCYPY

-936 ELQQDDK
+936 ALQQDNN

-977 WKRNAADTDWNNW
+977 WKRNASDTDWNNW
-990 SNWTDGSPWG
+990 NNWTDGSPWG
-1000 CTNVVIPTG
+1000 CTNVVIPAG
-1009 ATRYPNLKAWGSVD
+1009 ATRYPNLNAWGSVD

-1115 TTATSGTDL
+1115 TTATSGT
-1124 NGTVAATADWSRTF
+1124 NGTVAATVDWSRTF
-1138 NAVAQLYEQAQ
+1138 NAVAQPYEQAQ
-1149 GIKMMVGNEGD
+1149 GIKMMVGND
-1160 GTSYRLRF
+1160 WGTSYRLRF

-1180 SGGWVKEE
+1180 SGGWVKKE

-1194 RNMNGKFAYEESG
+1194 RNMNGKFAYEVIG
-1207 FKPENAGRSFTFKLR
+1207 FNPENAGSSFTFELR

-1264 VFGEEEGLVR
+1264 IFGGEEGLVR
-1274 ISLSENGN
+1274 ISLGENGD

-1299 AFYVEAS
+1299 AFYVEALE
-1306 GDNASDN
+1306 GYTSDN
-1313 VDITYTSNM
+1313 VNITYTSDM
-1322 FVQPFASTA
+1322 FVQPSASTA
-1331 TRSSRSASVPAAGEM
+1331 TRSSRSASVPTAGEM

-1359 SLLRSAGASDAY
+1359 SLIRSAGASDAY
-1371 NAKEDV
+1371 NAKEDIV
-1377 ITLIDEN
+1377 SLIDED
-1384 FMPKVKVYTVAGKR
+1384 FMPKVKVYTVADKR
-1398 ALDIQKI
+1398 ALDIQKMS
-1405 KNAARVDL
+1405 NATRVGL

-1419 GSQQTKF
+1419 GSQQTEF
-1426 TLNYGSN
+1426 TLDYGSN

-1440 DKQTGN
+1440 DKQTGK

-1458 AGAMKSNNGRFY
+1458 AGAMKSNDGRFY

>member
-17 CRIARK
+17 CRIAGK
-23 KWSASVPLLLAA
+23 KWSASVPLFLAA

-60 TRTEDNANT
+60 TRTETAST
-69 SGLTISGDI
+69 SGLDVEQ
-78 KKFYDDKNNLLY
+78 NE
-90 SGYTYAPSRRVPLV
+90 TYGAIYKPNRRVPLV
-104 GEGRVINQITKNLVG
+104 GEGRVINQITKGLIAVG
-119 VLSNSDNKLEY
+119 ANNENQEFLI
-130 LVDKN
+130 DK
-135 LDNSVKLTGLAEVNT
+135 DLTNGVTVSGLAKVDA
-150 GLPILSV
+150 GIPIFSV
-157 KDVNRVYYD
+157 RDVNRVYY
-166 SSNGIKVGFLYK
+166 NGGQGVKVGFVYEPQSGVL
-178 DPGGLLSLNV
+178 DLSV
-188 LKGFWVKT
+188 LKAFYVQTLLNGKV
-196 YLKGEEQDG
+196 QD
-205 SSTSGSGD
+205 SSLSESGD
-213 DFQLLNLNLL
+213 GFELLDLNLL
-223 NVSGGLSEISFTTTK
+223 NVAGGKYEVSFDATK
-238 PFDEVRI
+238 PFDEVRL
-245 GCASIDVDVLSGLE
+245 GYAGVNVNVSTAQSAK
-259 FYYAFVGENPK
+259 FYYAFVGENPE
-270 KIAASFGY
+270 KIAAKGRTYEHAKGEEYENALGIGKWNS
-278 YKEAETN
+278 KEELCDSDLDN
-285 SGLGN
+285 GL
-290 TNNLIDEYPDNS
+290 TFSLDAL
-302 EQLSM
+302 LS
-307 LGHHELYV
+307 V
-315 DFNEK
+315 PKFRVNFNAD
-320 IVKDSEI
+320 IPAGSEI
-327 GFKTGGLKTLD
+327 GFRTSTATLLNVDLGGVTMHALDESNKSQQDEKLGTG
-338 IDLTGLS
+338 IGLS
-345 LFELTNNDVNNKYV
+345 
-359 WGNEKVLS
+359 
-367 GGIGI
+367 
-372 SLLGTQDGSMSAIA
+372 A
-386 KEDCYGVKIKLNTGL
+386 
-401 VGGLLD
+401 VGGDSKNFSFITTKAARGVQIDFPLSVKLE
-407 AILGLLGNTHY
+407 ATTIH
-418 YYAYSRDPVEIDVSS
+418 YAYSRDPVEIDVSS

-454 DGSVSYSLDRW
+454 GTVSYSLISW

-473 ISGNRITG
+473 ISGNHMTG
-481 MTVNGDYVV
+481 MTVNGDYAVKAV
-490 QAIYKRGEETSWSY
+490 YTREEKETSWSY

-509 DKKEAEAGC
+509 NKKEAVAGC
-518 NTMMINTSA
+518 NTMMINTSE

-548 KINNRQNLVDDD
+548 KINNRQNLVDGD

-593 GKTRVGFVM
+593 KTRVGFVM

-619 RLYNDGKEVFSG
+619 RLYKDGEEVFSG
-631 LTAENDAVGVGL
+631 LTAENDAIGVGL

-654 VETDQTFDQVE
+654 VETDKTFDQVE

-725 SVGSTMNNLSY
+725 SVGATMNNLSY

-804 SESTSGGLAS
+804 SESTSSGLAS

-872 EPDDQ
+872 EPEDQ
-877 GGTDGITYKSITE
+877 GETDITYRSITE
-890 HVCVDETNDLG
+890 HVCVDETTYLG
-901 KVRISVDAQDDKV
+901 NVRISVDAEPKLL

-936 ELQQDDK
+936 ALQQDNN

-959 GLSTYNGLRAQV
+959 GLPTYNGLRAQV

-1000 CTNVVIPTG
+1000 CTNVVIPAG
-1009 ATRYPNLKAWGSVD
+1009 ATRYPNLNAWGSVD

-1068 TPLHGMVTGDMF
+1068 TPLHGMITGDMF

-1089 TPLNG
+1089 TPLKED
-1094 ATYREVRHNPVV
+1094 TYREMRHNPIV

-1115 TTATSGTDL
+1115 TTATSGT
-1124 NGTVAATADWSRTF
+1124 NGTVVATADWSRTF
-1138 NAVAQLYEQAQ
+1138 NAVAQPYEQAQ
-1149 GIKMMVGNEGD
+1149 GIKMMVGND
-1160 GTSYRLRF
+1160 WGTSYRLRF

-1180 SGGWVKEE
+1180 SGECVKKE
-1188 TLPEGA
+1188 TLPVEA
-1194 RNMNGKFAYEESG
+1194 RNMNGKFAYEVSG
-1207 FKPENAGRSFTFKLR
+1207 FNPENAGNSFTFELR
-1222 NEEQG
+1222 NDGKG

-1240 LDIKTFLTENKQSVQ
+1240 LDIKTFLTENKQFVQ
-1255 AIRIIDSEN
+1255 AIRIIDSES

-1274 ISLSENGN
+1274 ISLGKNGD
-1282 LSFDVAGEQ
+1282 LSFNVAGEQ

-1299 AFYVEAS
+1299 AFYVEALE
-1306 GDNASDN
+1306 GYTSDN
-1313 VDITYTSNM
+1313 VNITYTSDM
-1322 FVQPFASTA
+1322 FVQPSASTA
-1331 TRSSRSASVPAAGEM
+1331 TRSSRSASVPTAGEM

-1359 SLLRSAGASDAY
+1359 SLIRSAGASDAY
-1371 NAKEDV
+1371 NAKEDIV
-1377 ITLIDEN
+1377 SLIDED
-1384 FMPKVKVYTVAGKR
+1384 FMPKVKVYTVADKR
-1398 ALDIQKI
+1398 ALDIQKMS
-1405 KNAARVDL
+1405 NATRVGL

-1419 GSQQTKF
+1419 GSQQTEF
-1426 TLNYGSN
+1426 TLDYGSN

-1440 DKQTGN
+1440 DKQTGK

-1458 AGAMKSNNGRFY
+1458 AGAMKSNDGRFY

>member
-1 MRVFFQ
+1 MSVFFQ
-7 TSRQRSFLSA
+7 TSRQRSFLSV
-17 CRIARK
+17 CRIAGK
-23 KWSASVPLLLAA
+23 KWSASVPLFLAA

-49 LPSVQSVEHNG
+49 LPSVQSFEQGG
-60 TRTEDNANT
+60 TRAETAST
-69 SGLTISGDI
+69 SGLDVVQ
-78 KKFYDDKNNLLY
+78 DA
-90 SGYTYAPSRRVPLV
+90 TYGATYKPNCRVPLV

-135 LDNSVKLTGLAEVNT
+135 LDNFVSLKGLAEVNA

-188 LKGFWVKT
+188 LQGFWVKT
-196 YLKGEEQDG
+196 YLKGKEQDG

-213 DFQLLNLNLL
+213 NFQLLNLNLL

-270 KIAASFGY
+270 KIAAE
-278 YKEAETN
+278 KH
-285 SGLGN
+285 
-290 TNNLIDEYPDNS
+290 EYPYA
-302 EQLSM
+302 EQERPLHPLSKGD
-307 LGHHELYV
+307 LV
-315 DFNEK
+315 NE
-320 IVKDSEI
+320 S
-327 GFKTGGLKTLD
+327 
-338 IDLTGLS
+338 LT
-345 LFELTNNDVNNKYV
+345 
-359 WGNEKVLS
+359 
-367 GGIGI
+367 
-372 SLLGTQDGSMSAIA
+372 DGPVC
-386 KEDCYGVKIKLNTGL
+386 EL
-401 VGGLLD
+401 VGGLLGGGLTCRVD
-407 AILGLLGNTHY
+407 FGATIPVGSEVGYYTTGGGLASISLGATKLNAYDTSDNNPQSINAESGIGVSALAGGAREFSMILTKKDTRRLELDLPSGINLLSAVQVH
-418 YYAYSRDPVEIDVSS
+418 YAYSRDPVEIDVSS

-454 DGSVSYSLDRW
+454 GTVSYSLFSSPD
-465 PSGATSPS
+465 GATSS

-490 QAIYKRGEETSWSY
+490 KAVYTREEKEISWSY

-509 DKKEAEAGC
+509 NKKEAEAGC
-518 NTMMINTSA
+518 NTMMINTSG
-527 NQGQYTVVESSGSQ
+527 NKGQYTVVESSGSQ

-548 KINNRQNLVDDD
+548 KINNRQNLVDGD

-578 LAGVHSSQDIAPQGG
+578 LAGVHSSQDIALQGG

-619 RLYNDGKEVFSG
+619 RLYKDGKEVFSG
-631 LTAENDAVGVGL
+631 LTAENDAIGVGL

-654 VETDQTFDQVE
+654 VETDKTFDQVE

-679 RLYYAFYEPVTCEEY
+679 RLYYAFYEPTTCEEY

-714 NYAETKSSSAA
+714 NYAETKFSSAA
-725 SVGSTMNNLSY
+725 SVGATMNNLSY

-742 QTAASIVAG
+742 QTAASIVTG

-787 VLQNVTIAAYNG
+787 VLQNVAIAAYNG

-840 FPSLADALETVW
+840 FPSLADALKTIW

-872 EPDDQ
+872 ELEVQ
-877 GGTDGITYKSITE
+877 GEIDIVYRDITE
-890 HVCVDETNDLG
+890 HVCVDETTYLG
-901 KVRISVDAQDDKV
+901 NVRISVDAKPELL
-914 GTKLTFTCYPY
+914 GTELTFTCYPY

-936 ELQQDDK
+936 ALQQDNN

-959 GLSTYNGLRAQV
+959 GLSTYNGLRAQI

-977 WKRNAADTDWNNW
+977 WKRNALDTDWNNW

-1000 CTNVVIPTG
+1000 CTNVVIPAG
-1009 ATRYPNLKAWGSVD
+1009 ATRYPNLNAWGSVD

-1115 TTATSGTDL
+1115 TTATSGTDP
-1124 NGTVAATADWSRTF
+1124 NGTVVATADWSRTF
-1138 NAVAQLYEQAQ
+1138 NAVAQPYEQAQ
-1149 GIKMMVGNEGD
+1149 GIKMMVGND
-1160 GTSYRLRF
+1160 WGTSYRLRF

-1180 SGGWVKEE
+1180 SGGWVKKE

-1194 RNMNGKFAYEESG
+1194 RNMNGKFAYEVIG
-1207 FKPENAGRSFTFKLR
+1207 FNPENAGSSFTFELR

-1227 ATYFVAGNPFMSY
+1227 ATCFVAGNPFMSY

-1264 VFGEEEGLVR
+1264 IFGGKEGLVR
-1274 ISLSENGN
+1274 ISLGENGD

-1299 AFYVEAS
+1299 AFYVEVS
-1306 GDNASDN
+1306 GDYASDN
-1313 VDITYTSNM
+1313 VNITYTSNM
-1322 FVQPFASTA
+1322 FVQPSASTA
-1331 TRSSRSASVPAAGEM
+1331 TRSSRSASVPTAGEM

-1371 NAKEDV
+1371 NAKEDIV
-1377 ITLIDEN
+1377 SLIDED
-1384 FMPKVKVYTVAGKR
+1384 FMPKVKVYTVADKR
-1398 ALDIQKI
+1398 ALDIQKMS
-1405 KNAARVDL
+1405 NATRVGL

-1419 GSQQTKF
+1419 GSQQTEF
-1426 TLNYGSN
+1426 TLDYGSN

-1440 DKQTGN
+1440 DKQTGK

-1458 AGAMKSNNGRFY
+1458 AGAMKSNDGRFY

>member
-1 MRVFFQ
+1 MSVFFQ
-7 TSRQRSFLSA
+7 TSRQRSFLSV
-17 CRIARK
+17 CRIAGK
-23 KWSASVPLLLAA
+23 KWSASVPLFLAA

-49 LPSVQSVEHNG
+49 LPSVQSFEQGG
-60 TRTEDNANT
+60 TRAETAST
-69 SGLTISGDI
+69 SGLDVVQ
-78 KKFYDDKNNLLY
+78 DA
-90 SGYTYAPSRRVPLV
+90 TYGATYKPNCRVPLV

-135 LDNSVKLTGLAEVNT
+135 LDNFVSLKGLVEVNA

-178 DPGGLLSLNV
+178 DPGGLLSLDV

-205 SSTSGSGD
+205 SSTSGSGEN
-213 DFQLLNLNLL
+213 FQLLNLNLL

-259 FYYAFVGENPK
+259 FYYAFVGENSK
-270 KIAASFGY
+270 KIAAE
-278 YKEAETN
+278 KH
-285 SGLGN
+285 
-290 TNNLIDEYPDNS
+290 EYPYA
-302 EQLSM
+302 EQERPR
-307 LGHHELYV
+307 HHLLKGDLVNESLTDGPVCELV
-315 DFNEK
+315 
-320 IVKDSEI
+320 S
-327 GFKTGGLKTLD
+327 
-338 IDLTGLS
+338 
-345 LFELTNNDVNNKYV
+345 
-359 WGNEKVLS
+359 
-367 GGIGI
+367 
-372 SLLGTQDGSMSAIA
+372 
-386 KEDCYGVKIKLNTGL
+386 
-401 VGGLLD
+401 
-407 AILGLLGNTHY
+407 GLLGGGLTCRVDFGATIPVGSEVGY
-418 YYAYSRDPVEIDVSS
+418 YTTGGGLASISLGATKLNAYDTSDNNPQSINAESGIGVSALAGGAREFSMILTKKDTRRLELDLPSGINLLSAVQVHYAYSRDPVEIDVSS

-444 DYYNLPTPSD
+444 DYYNLPTPSE
-454 DGSVSYSLDRW
+454 GTVIYSLISS
-465 PSGATSPS
+465 PNGVTSPE
-473 ISGNRITG
+473 ISGNHITG

-490 QAIYKRGEETSWSY
+490 KAVYTREEKEISWSY

-509 DKKEAEAGC
+509 NKKEAEAGC
-518 NTMMINTSA
+518 NTMMINTSG
-527 NQGQYTVVESSGSQ
+527 NEGQYTVVESSGSQ

-548 KINNRQNLVDDD
+548 KINNRQNLVDGD

-578 LAGVHSSQDIAPQGG
+578 LAGVHSSQDIALQGG

-619 RLYNDGKEVFSG
+619 RLYKDGKEVFSG

-654 VETDQTFDQVE
+654 VETDRTFDQVE

-714 NYAETKSSSAA
+714 NYAETKSSSVA
-725 SVGSTMNNLSY
+725 SVGATTNNLSY

-767 RGGQPVGAI
+767 RGGQPLGAI
-776 LRTPGYVLNAS
+776 LRMPGYVLNAS

-804 SESTSGGLAS
+804 SESTSSGLAS

-827 VTPLQDYDEVRIS
+827 VTPLQDYNEVRIS

-872 EPDDQ
+872 ELEVQ
-877 GGTDGITYKSITE
+877 GEIDIVYRDITE
-890 HVCVDETNDLG
+890 HVCVDETTYLG
-901 KVRISVDAQDDKV
+901 NVRISVDAKPELL
-914 GTKLTFTCYPY
+914 GTELTFTCYPY

-936 ELQQDDK
+936 ALQQDNN

-977 WKRNAADTDWNNW
+977 WKRNASDTDWNNW

-1000 CTNVVIPTG
+1000 CTNVVIPAG
-1009 ATRYPNLKAWGSVD
+1009 ATRYPNLNAWGSVD

-1115 TTATSGTDL
+1115 TTATSGTDP
-1124 NGTVAATADWSRTF
+1124 NGTVVATADWSRTF
-1138 NAVAQLYEQAQ
+1138 NAVAQPYEQAQ
-1149 GIKMMVGNEGD
+1149 GIKMMVGND
-1160 GTSYRLRF
+1160 WGTSYRLRF

-1180 SGGWVKEE
+1180 SGGWVKKE

-1194 RNMNGKFAYEESG
+1194 RNMNGKFAYEVIG
-1207 FKPENAGRSFTFKLR
+1207 FNPENAGSSFTFELR

-1227 ATYFVAGNPFMSY
+1227 ATCFVAGNPFMSY

-1264 VFGEEEGLVR
+1264 IFGEEEGLVR
-1274 ISLSENGN
+1274 ISLGENGD

-1299 AFYVEAS
+1299 AFYVEVS
-1306 GDNASDN
+1306 GDYASDN
-1313 VDITYTSNM
+1313 VNITYTSNM
-1322 FVQPFASTA
+1322 FVQPSASTA
-1331 TRSSRSASVPAAGEM
+1331 TRSSRSASVPTAGEM

-1371 NAKEDV
+1371 NAKEDIV
-1377 ITLIDEN
+1377 SLIDED
-1384 FMPKVKVYTVAGKR
+1384 FMPKVKVYTVADKR
-1398 ALDIQKI
+1398 ALDIQKMS
-1405 KNAARVDL
+1405 NATRVGL

-1419 GSQQTKF
+1419 GSQQTEF
-1426 TLNYGSN
+1426 TLDYGSN

-1440 DKQTGN
+1440 DKQTGK

-1458 AGAMKSNNGRFY
+1458 AGAMKSNDGRFY

>member
-1 MRVFFQ
+1 MSVFFQ
-7 TSRQRSFLSA
+7 TSRQRSFLSV
-17 CRIARK
+17 CRIAGK
-23 KWSASVPLLLAA
+23 KWSASVPLFLAA

-49 LPSVQSVEHNG
+49 LPSVQSFEQGG
-60 TRTEDNANT
+60 TRAETAST
-69 SGLTISGDI
+69 SGLDVVQ
-78 KKFYDDKNNLLY
+78 DA
-90 SGYTYAPSRRVPLV
+90 TYGATYKPNCRVPLV

-135 LDNSVKLTGLAEVNT
+135 LDNFVSLKGLAEVNA

-188 LKGFWVKT
+188 LQGFWVKT
-196 YLKGEEQDG
+196 YLKGKEQDG

-213 DFQLLNLNLL
+213 NFQLLNLNLL

-270 KIAASFGY
+270 KIAAE
-278 YKEAETN
+278 KH
-285 SGLGN
+285 
-290 TNNLIDEYPDNS
+290 EYPYA
-302 EQLSM
+302 EQERPLHPLSKGD
-307 LGHHELYV
+307 LV
-315 DFNEK
+315 NE
-320 IVKDSEI
+320 S
-327 GFKTGGLKTLD
+327 
-338 IDLTGLS
+338 LT
-345 LFELTNNDVNNKYV
+345 
-359 WGNEKVLS
+359 
-367 GGIGI
+367 
-372 SLLGTQDGSMSAIA
+372 DGPVC
-386 KEDCYGVKIKLNTGL
+386 EL
-401 VGGLLD
+401 VGGLLGGGPTCRVD
-407 AILGLLGNTHY
+407 FGATIPVGSEVGYYTTGGGLASISLGATKLNAYDTSDNNPQSINAESGIGVSALAGGAREFSMILTKKDTRRLELDLPSGINLLSAVQVH
-418 YYAYSRDPVEIDVSS
+418 YAYSRDPVEIDVSS

-444 DYYNLPTPSD
+444 DYYNLPTPSE
-454 DGSVSYSLDRW
+454 GTVIYSLISS
-465 PSGATSPS
+465 PNGVTSPE
-473 ISGNRITG
+473 ISGNHITG

-490 QAIYKRGEETSWSY
+490 KAVYTREEKEISWSY

-509 DKKEAEAGC
+509 NKKEAEAGC
-518 NTMMINTSA
+518 NTMMINTSG
-527 NQGQYTVVESSGSQ
+527 NEGQYTVVESSGSQ

-548 KINNRQNLVDDD
+548 KINNRQNLVDGD

-578 LAGVHSSQDIAPQGG
+578 LAGVHSSQDIALQGG

-619 RLYNDGKEVFSG
+619 RLYKDGKEVFSG

-654 VETDQTFDQVE
+654 VETDRTFDQVE

-714 NYAETKSSSAA
+714 NYAETKSSSVA
-725 SVGSTMNNLSY
+725 SVGATTNNLSY

-767 RGGQPVGAI
+767 RGGQPLGAI

-804 SESTSGGLAS
+804 SESTSSGLAS

-827 VTPLQDYDEVRIS
+827 VTPLQDYNEVRIS

-872 EPDDQ
+872 ELEVQ
-877 GGTDGITYKSITE
+877 GEIDIVYRGITE
-890 HVCVDETNDLG
+890 HVCVDETTYLG
-901 KVRISVDAQDDKV
+901 NVRISVDAKPELL
-914 GTKLTFTCYPY
+914 GTELTFTCYPY

-936 ELQQDDK
+936 ALQQDNN

-977 WKRNAADTDWNNW
+977 WKRNASDTDWNNW
-990 SNWTDGSPWG
+990 NNWTDGSPWG
-1000 CTNVVIPTG
+1000 CTNVVIPAG
-1009 ATRYPNLKAWGSVD
+1009 ATRYPNLNAWGSVD

-1115 TTATSGTDL
+1115 TTATSGT
-1124 NGTVAATADWSRTF
+1124 NGTVAATVDWSRTF
-1138 NAVAQLYEQAQ
+1138 NAVAQPYEQAQ
-1149 GIKMMVGNEGD
+1149 GIKMMVGND
-1160 GTSYRLRF
+1160 WGTSYRLRF

-1180 SGGWVKEE
+1180 SGGWVKKE

-1194 RNMNGKFAYEESG
+1194 RNMNGKFAYEVIG
-1207 FKPENAGRSFTFKLR
+1207 FNPENAGSSFTFELR

-1264 VFGEEEGLVR
+1264 IFGGEEGLVR
-1274 ISLSENGN
+1274 ISLGENGD

-1299 AFYVEAS
+1299 AFYVEVS
-1306 GDNASDN
+1306 GDYASDN
-1313 VDITYTSNM
+1313 VNITYTSNM
-1322 FVQPFASTA
+1322 FVQPSASTA
-1331 TRSSRSASVPAAGEM
+1331 TRSSRSASVPTAGEM

-1359 SLLRSAGASDAY
+1359 SLLHSAGASDAY
-1371 NAKEDV
+1371 NAKEDIV
-1377 ITLIDEN
+1377 SLIDED
-1384 FMPKVKVYTVAGKR
+1384 FMPKVKVYTVADKR
-1398 ALDIQKI
+1398 ALDIQKMS
-1405 KNAARVDL
+1405 NATRVGL

-1419 GSQQTKF
+1419 GSQQTEF
-1426 TLNYGSN
+1426 TLDYGSN

-1440 DKQTGN
+1440 DKQTGK

-1458 AGAMKSNNGRFY
+1458 AGAMKSNDGRFY

>member
-1 MRVFFQ
+1 MSVFFQ

-17 CRIARK
+17 CRIAGK
-23 KWSASVPLLLAA
+23 KWSASVPLFLAA

-49 LPSVQSVEHNG
+49 LPSVQSFEQGG
-60 TRTEDNANT
+60 TRAEAAST
-69 SGLTISGDI
+69 SGLDVVQ
-78 KKFYDDKNNLLY
+78 DA
-90 SGYTYAPSRRVPLV
+90 TYGATYKPNCRVPLV

-135 LDNSVKLTGLAEVNT
+135 LDNFVSLKGLAEVNA

-166 SSNGIKVGFLYK
+166 SSNVIKVGFLYK
-178 DPGGLLSLNV
+178 DPGGLLSLDV

-205 SSTSGSGD
+205 SSTLGSGEN
-213 DFQLLNLNLL
+213 FQLLNLNLL

-245 GCASIDVDVLSGLE
+245 GCASISVEVLSGLE

-270 KIAASFGY
+270 KIAAE
-278 YKEAETN
+278 KH
-285 SGLGN
+285 
-290 TNNLIDEYPDNS
+290 EYPYA
-302 EQLSM
+302 EQERPLHPLSKGD
-307 LGHHELYV
+307 LVNESLTDGPVCEL
-315 DFNEK
+315 
-320 IVKDSEI
+320 
-327 GFKTGGLKTLD
+327 
-338 IDLTGLS
+338 
-345 LFELTNNDVNNKYV
+345 
-359 WGNEKVLS
+359 
-367 GGIGI
+367 I
-372 SLLGTQDGSMSAIA
+372 S
-386 KEDCYGVKIKLNTGL
+386 
-401 VGGLLD
+401 
-407 AILGLLGNTHY
+407 GLLGGLTCRVDFGATIPVGSEVGYYTKGGGLASISLGATKLNAYDTGDNNPQSINTESGIGVSALAGGAREFSMILTKKDTRRLELDLPSGINLLSAVQVH
-418 YYAYSRDPVEIDVSS
+418 YAYSRDPVEIDVSS

-444 DYYNLPTPSD
+444 DYYNLPTPSE
-454 DGSVSYSLDRW
+454 GTVIYSLISW

-473 ISGNRITG
+473 ISGNHMTG

-490 QAIYKRGEETSWSY
+490 KAVYTREEKETSWSY

-509 DKKEAEAGC
+509 NKKEAVAGC
-518 NTMMINTSA
+518 NTMMINTSG
-527 NQGQYTVVESSGSQ
+527 NEGQYTVVESSGSQ

-548 KINNRQNLVDDD
+548 KINNRQNLVDGD

-593 GKTRVGFVM
+593 KTRVGFVM

-619 RLYNDGKEVFSG
+619 RLYKDGEEVFSG
-631 LTAENDAVGVGL
+631 LTAENDAIGVGL

-654 VETDQTFDQVE
+654 VETDKTFDQVE

-679 RLYYAFYEPVTCEEY
+679 RLYYAFYEPTTCEEY

-725 SVGSTMNNLSY
+725 SVGATMNNLSY

-767 RGGQPVGAI
+767 RGGQPLGAI

-877 GGTDGITYKSITE
+877 GETDITYRSITE
-890 HVCVDETNDLG
+890 HVCVDKTTYLG
-901 KVRISVDAQDDKV
+901 NVRISVDAKSELL
-914 GTKLTFTCYPY
+914 GTELTFTCYPY
-925 NGNGQKIEQEA
+925 NGNEQKIEQKA

-977 WKRNAADTDWNNW
+977 WKRNASDTDWNNW

-1000 CTNVVIPTG
+1000 CTNVVIPAG
-1009 ATRYPNLKAWGSVD
+1009 ATRYPNLNAWGSVD

-1068 TPLHGMVTGDMF
+1068 TPLHGMITGDMF

-1089 TPLNG
+1089 TPLKED
-1094 ATYREVRHNPVV
+1094 TYREVRHNPIV

-1115 TTATSGTDL
+1115 TTATSGTDS
-1124 NGTVAATADWSRTF
+1124 NGTVVATADWSRTF
-1138 NAVAQLYEQAQ
+1138 NAVAQPYEQAQ
-1149 GIKMMVGNEGD
+1149 GIKMMVGND
-1160 GTSYRLRF
+1160 WGTSYRLRF

-1180 SGGWVKEE
+1180 SGRWVKKE

-1207 FKPENAGRSFTFKLR
+1207 FKPENAGRSFTFELR

-1255 AIRIIDSEN
+1255 AIRIIDSES

-1274 ISLSENGN
+1274 ISLGKNGD

-1299 AFYVEAS
+1299 AFYVEALE
-1306 GDNASDN
+1306 GYTSDN
-1313 VDITYTSNM
+1313 VNITYTSDM
-1322 FVQPFASTA
+1322 FVQPSASTA
-1331 TRSSRSASVPAAGEM
+1331 TRSSRSASVPTAGEM

-1359 SLLRSAGASDAY
+1359 SLIRSAGASDAY
-1371 NAKEDV
+1371 NAKEDIV
-1377 ITLIDEN
+1377 SLIDED
-1384 FMPKVKVYTVAGKR
+1384 FMPKVKVYTVADKR
-1398 ALDIQKI
+1398 ALDIQKMS
-1405 KNAARVDL
+1405 NATRVGL

-1419 GSQQTKF
+1419 GSQQTEF
-1426 TLNYGSN
+1426 TLDYGSN

-1440 DKQTGN
+1440 DKQTGK

-1458 AGAMKSNNGRFY
+1458 AGAMKSNDGRFY

>member
-1 MRVFFQ
+1 
-7 TSRQRSFLSA
+7 
-17 CRIARK
+17 
-23 KWSASVPLLLAA
+23 
-35 LLTVVF
+35 
-41 YSCRDEDL
+41 
-49 LPSVQSVEHNG
+49 
-60 TRTEDNANT
+60 
-69 SGLTISGDI
+69 
-78 KKFYDDKNNLLY
+78 
-90 SGYTYAPSRRVPLV
+90 
-104 GEGRVINQITKNLVG
+104 
-119 VLSNSDNKLEY
+119 
-130 LVDKN
+130 
-135 LDNSVKLTGLAEVNT
+135 
-150 GLPILSV
+150 
-157 KDVNRVYYD
+157 
-166 SSNGIKVGFLYK
+166 
-178 DPGGLLSLNV
+178 
-188 LKGFWVKT
+188 
-196 YLKGEEQDG
+196 
-205 SSTSGSGD
+205 
-213 DFQLLNLNLL
+213 
-223 NVSGGLSEISFTTTK
+223 
-238 PFDEVRI
+238 
-245 GCASIDVDVLSGLE
+245 
-259 FYYAFVGENPK
+259 
-270 KIAASFGY
+270 
-278 YKEAETN
+278 
-285 SGLGN
+285 
-290 TNNLIDEYPDNS
+290 
-302 EQLSM
+302 
-307 LGHHELYV
+307 
-315 DFNEK
+315 
-320 IVKDSEI
+320 
-327 GFKTGGLKTLD
+327 
-338 IDLTGLS
+338 
-345 LFELTNNDVNNKYV
+345 
-359 WGNEKVLS
+359 
-367 GGIGI
+367 
-372 SLLGTQDGSMSAIA
+372 
-386 KEDCYGVKIKLNTGL
+386 
-401 VGGLLD
+401 
-407 AILGLLGNTHY
+407 
-418 YYAYSRDPVEIDVSS
+418 
-433 YFTIGNDTIST
+433 
-444 DYYNLPTPSD
+444 
-454 DGSVSYSLDRW
+454 
-465 PSGATSPS
+465 
-473 ISGNRITG
+473 

-548 KINNRQNLVDDD
+548 KINYRQNLVDDV

-578 LAGVHSSQDIAPQGG
+578 LAGVHSSKEIAPQG

-840 FPSLADALETVW
+840 FPSLAEALETVW

-925 NGNGQKIEQEA
+925 NGNGQKMEQEA

-971 HPLKTT
+971 HPQKTT
-977 WKRNAADTDWNNW
+977 WKRSAADTDWNNW

-1009 ATRYPNLKAWGSVD
+1009 ATRYPNLKAWDSVD

-1089 TPLNG
+1089 TPLNEK
-1094 ATYREVRHNPVV
+1094 TYREVRHNPIV

-1115 TTATSGTDL
+1115 TTATSGT

-1138 NAVAQLYEQAQ
+1138 NAVDQLYEQAQ
-1149 GIKMMVGNEGD
+1149 GIKMMVGND
-1160 GTSYRLRF
+1160 WGTSYRLRF
-1168 PKAYTEYNYYTL
+1168 PKAYTKYYYYTL
-1180 SGGWVKEE
+1180 SGGKVKPE
-1188 TLPEGA
+1188 TLPDEA
-1194 RNMNGKFAYEESG
+1194 RNMNGKFTYEESG
-1207 FKPENAGRSFTFKLR
+1207 FTPEKVRNSFTFELR

-1255 AIRIIDSEN
+1255 AIRIIDSES

-1274 ISLSENGN
+1274 ISLGENGD
-1282 LSFDVAGEQ
+1282 LSFEGYGEQ
-1291 SNTIAPLQ
+1291 SNSIAPLQ
-1299 AFYVEAS
+1299 AFYVEVS
-1306 GDNASDN
+1306 GDYASDN
-1313 VDITYTSNM
+1313 VNITYTSDM
-1322 FVQPFASTA
+1322 FVQPSASTA
-1331 TRSSRSASVPAAGEM
+1331 TRSSRSASVPTAGEM

-1377 ITLIDEN
+1377 VALIDED

-1458 AGAMKSNNGRFY
+1458 AGVMKSNNGRFY

>member
-1 MRVFFQ
+1 MSVFFQ

-17 CRIARK
+17 CRIAGK
-23 KWSASVPLLLAA
+23 KWSASVPLFLAA

-49 LPSVQSVEHNG
+49 LPSVQSFEQGG
-60 TRTEDNANT
+60 TRAEAAST
-69 SGLTISGDI
+69 SGLDVVQ
-78 KKFYDDKNNLLY
+78 DA
-90 SGYTYAPSRRVPLV
+90 TYGATYKPNCRVPLV

-135 LDNSVKLTGLAEVNT
+135 LDNSVSLKGLADVNT
-150 GLPILSV
+150 WLPILSV

-188 LKGFWVKT
+188 LQGFWVKT
-196 YLKGEEQDG
+196 YLKGKEQDG

-213 DFQLLNLNLL
+213 NFKLLNLNLL

-270 KIAASFGY
+270 KIAAE
-278 YKEAETN
+278 KH
-285 SGLGN
+285 
-290 TNNLIDEYPDNS
+290 EYPYA
-302 EQLSM
+302 EQERPLHPLSKGD
-307 LGHHELYV
+307 LV
-315 DFNEK
+315 NE
-320 IVKDSEI
+320 S
-327 GFKTGGLKTLD
+327 
-338 IDLTGLS
+338 LT
-345 LFELTNNDVNNKYV
+345 
-359 WGNEKVLS
+359 
-367 GGIGI
+367 
-372 SLLGTQDGSMSAIA
+372 DGPVC
-386 KEDCYGVKIKLNTGL
+386 EL
-401 VGGLLD
+401 VGGLLGGGLTCRVD
-407 AILGLLGNTHY
+407 FGATIPVGSEVGYYTAGGGLASISLGATKLNAYDTSDNNPQSINTESGIGVSALAGGAREFSMILTKKDTRRLELDLPSGINLLSAVQVH
-418 YYAYSRDPVEIDVSS
+418 YAYSRDPVEIDVSS

-444 DYYNLPTPSD
+444 DYYDLPTPSE
-454 DGSVSYSLDRW
+454 GTVIYSLISS
-465 PSGATSPS
+465 PNGVTSPE
-473 ISGNRITG
+473 ISGNHMTG

-490 QAIYKRGEETSWSY
+490 KAIYTREGETSLSY

-509 DKKEAEAGC
+509 DKKEAVAGC
-518 NTMMINTSA
+518 NTMMINTSE

-548 KINNRQNLVDDD
+548 KINNRQNLVDGD

-578 LAGVHSSQDIAPQGG
+578 LAGVHSSQDIALQGG

-619 RLYNDGKEVFSG
+619 RLYKDGEEVFSG

-654 VETDQTFDQVE
+654 VETDRTFDQVE

-694 AGTSEAC
+694 AGTSKAC

-725 SVGSTMNNLSY
+725 SVGATMNNLSY

-751 VSLISRSTVAV
+751 VSLISRPTVAV

-767 RGGQPVGAI
+767 RGGQPLGAI

-787 VLQNVTIAAYNG
+787 VLQNVAIAAYNG

-827 VTPLQDYDEVRIS
+827 VTPLQGYDEVRIS

-877 GGTDGITYKSITE
+877 GETDIAYKSITE
-890 HVCVDETNDLG
+890 HVCVDETTYLG
-901 KVRISVDAQDDKV
+901 NVRIFVDAQDDKV

-977 WKRNAADTDWNNW
+977 WKRNASDTDWNNW

-1000 CTNVVIPTG
+1000 CTNVVIPAG
-1009 ATRYPNLKAWGSVD
+1009 ATRYPNLSAWGSVD

-1089 TPLNG
+1089 TPLKED
-1094 ATYREVRHNPVV
+1094 TYREVRHNPVV

-1115 TTATSGTDL
+1115 TTATSGT
-1124 NGTVAATADWSRTF
+1124 NGTVVATADWSRTF
-1138 NAVAQLYEQAQ
+1138 NAVAQPYEQAQ
-1149 GIKMMVGNEGD
+1149 GIKMMVGND
-1160 GTSYRLRF
+1160 WGTSYRLRF

-1180 SGGWVKEE
+1180 SGECVKKE
-1188 TLPEGA
+1188 TLPVEA
-1194 RNMNGKFAYEESG
+1194 RNMNGKFAYEVSG
-1207 FKPENAGRSFTFKLR
+1207 FNPENAGNSFTFGLR
-1222 NEEQG
+1222 NDGKG

-1264 VFGEEEGLVR
+1264 IFGGKEGLVR
-1274 ISLSENGN
+1274 ISLGENGD

-1299 AFYVEAS
+1299 AFYVEVS
-1306 GDNASDN
+1306 GDYASDN
-1313 VDITYTSNM
+1313 VNITYTSNM
-1322 FVQPFASTA
+1322 FVQPSASTA
-1331 TRSSRSASVPAAGEM
+1331 TRSSRSASVPTAGEM

-1371 NAKEDV
+1371 NAKEDIV
-1377 ITLIDEN
+1377 SLIDED
-1384 FMPKVKVYTVAGKR
+1384 FMPKVKVYTVADKR
-1398 ALDIQKI
+1398 ALDIQKMS
-1405 KNAARVDL
+1405 NATRVDL

-1419 GSQQTKF
+1419 GSQQTEF
-1426 TLNYGSN
+1426 TLDYGSN

-1440 DKQTGN
+1440 DKQTGK

-1458 AGAMKSNNGRFY
+1458 AGAMKSNDGRFY

>member
-1 MRVFFQ
+1 MSVFFQ
-7 TSRQRSFLSA
+7 TPRQRSFLSA
-17 CRIARK
+17 CRIAGK

-60 TRTEDNANT
+60 TRNETEST
-69 SGLTISGDI
+69 SGLTISEDI

-135 LDNSVKLTGLAEVNT
+135 LDNSVSLKGLAEVNT

-188 LKGFWVKT
+188 LQGFWVKT

-213 DFQLLNLNLL
+213 SFQLVNLNLL
-223 NVSGGLSEISFTTTK
+223 NVSGGLSEISFTTKK

-245 GCASIDVDVLSGLE
+245 GCASIDVDVLSGLV

-270 KIAASFGY
+270 KIAA
-278 YKEAETN
+278 KEH
-285 SGLGN
+285 
-290 TNNLIDEYPDNS
+290 EYPEAKQERPS
-302 EQLSM
+302 
-307 LGHHELYV
+307 
-315 DFNEK
+315 
-320 IVKDSEI
+320 
-327 GFKTGGLKTLD
+327 
-338 IDLTGLS
+338 
-345 LFELTNNDVNNKYV
+345 TNITD
-359 WGNEKVLS
+359 
-367 GGIGI
+367 
-372 SLLGTQDGSMSAIA
+372 LLGRNLVDSDISNGPTCELLS
-386 KEDCYGVKIKLNTGL
+386 GL
-401 VGGLLD
+401 VGGGLTCRVNFGATIPVGSEVGYYTTGGGLASISLGATELNAYDTSDNNPQSINTESGIGVSALAGGAREFSMILTKENAQRLELDLPSGINLLS
-407 AILGLLGNTHY
+407 AVQVH
-418 YYAYSRDPVEIDVSS
+418 YAYSRDPVEIDVSS

-454 DGSVSYSLDRW
+454 GTVTYSLISY
-465 PSGATSPS
+465 PEGATFPS

-518 NTMMINTSA
+518 NTMMINTSE

-548 KINNRQNLVDDD
+548 KINNRQNLVDGD

-593 GKTRVGFVM
+593 RKTRVGFVM

-619 RLYNDGKEVFSG
+619 RLYKDGKEVFSG

-714 NYAETKSSSAA
+714 NYAETKSSSVA
-725 SVGSTMNNLSY
+725 SVGTTMNNLSY

-767 RGGQPVGAI
+767 RGGQPLGAI

-804 SESTSGGLAS
+804 SESTAGGLAS

-877 GGTDGITYKSITE
+877 GETDIAYKSITE
-890 HVCVDETNDLG
+890 HVCVDETTYLG
-901 KVRISVDAQDDKV
+901 NVRIFVDAQDDKV

-977 WKRNAADTDWNNW
+977 WKRNTADTDWNNW

-1000 CTNVVIPTG
+1000 CTNVVIPAG

-1089 TPLNG
+1089 TPLKED
-1094 ATYREVRHNPVV
+1094 TYREVRHNPIV

-1115 TTATSGTDL
+1115 TTATSGT

-1138 NAVAQLYEQAQ
+1138 NAVAQPYEQAQ
-1149 GIKMMVGNEGD
+1149 GIKMMVGND
-1160 GTSYRLRF
+1160 WGTSYRLRF
-1168 PKAYTEYNYYTL
+1168 PKAYIEYNYYTL
-1180 SGGWVKEE
+1180 SGEKVKPE
-1188 TLPEGA
+1188 TLPDEA

-1240 LDIKTFLTENKQSVQ
+1240 LDIKTFLTENTQSVQ
-1255 AIRIIDSEN
+1255 AIRIIDSES

-1274 ISLSENGN
+1274 ISLGENGD
-1282 LSFDVAGEQ
+1282 LSFEGYGEQ
-1291 SNTIAPLQ
+1291 SNSIAPLQ
-1299 AFYVEAS
+1299 AFYVEVPR
-1306 GDNASDN
+1306 DYASDN
-1313 VDITYTSNM
+1313 VDITYTSDM
-1322 FVQPFASTA
+1322 FVQPSASTA
-1331 TRSSRSASVPAAGEM
+1331 TRSSRSASVPTAGEM

-1377 ITLIDEN
+1377 VALIDED
-1384 FMPKVKVYTVAGKR
+1384 FMPKVKVYTVADKR
-1398 ALDIQKI
+1398 ALDIQKMS
-1405 KNAARVDL
+1405 NATRVDL

-1419 GSQQTKF
+1419 GSQQTEF
-1426 TLNYGSN
+1426 TLDYGSN

-1440 DKQTGN
+1440 DKQTGK

-1458 AGAMKSNNGRFY
+1458 AGAMKSNDGRFY